1 MKRRLFSLLLAVCML
16 LMILPA
22 TSLAEEI
29 PSAPA
34 EAGAATPVQD
44 GDATPSASPA
54 QSSAAEEGQKPQEE
68 VRIEPVQPDDAYLTV
83 VFQDK
88 DGGEIATV
96 VVKNGESVSAPA
108 APEVPGSKFVGWY
121 AGDNKVDFPFP
132 VAITADVEMTVQARY
147 DGALYVFFHSHD
159 GSIVETRSGKTGDV
173 ISVSGV
179 SYPLAEDQSI
189 TGWCTDTALTKLVD
203 SVTLENSNIDLYAK
217 VEGGY
222 WITFESNGGS
232 YVEPM
237 FFAAN
242 TVAQPPAAPVRH
254 GYAFA
259 GWYADK
265 ALDQPA
271 DFAQIKVSTKL
282 YAKWTER
289 TDVQYAVQHMIE
301 NADNDDYSLKETETK
316 RGQTGALT
324 RATAK
329 KYDGFTAQTIT
340 QETIEGNGSTMVKVY
355 YKRNVYE
362 VKFYSNSYTSGPFWN
377 KTYHPATEYTSLR
390 ITAKYGAN
398 ISSKWPTYNGSSNW
412 ATSDNGDTYQANID
426 TMPLNGA
433 KFYGPKTGNG
443 SETAYYYA
451 EVLPGETGTVYNGV
465 TYKLHHSD
473 TSPGEGYEVTKEDKY
488 PITGF
493 TYKEGTQNGR
503 PYNNAKF
510 YYTRN
515 TYNIVFVNGGS
526 TVKTVQVK
534 YQQDISDQDYT
545 PTNPPKG
552 KEDHTFD
559 GWYEDSACTCEF
571 VFEGE
576 TMPAYNI
583 TLYAGWE
590 GRTYTVTAH
599 GKSNH
604 AETVEKG
611 DTVSP
616 DLFASVIPD
625 VGEGE
630 TFMGWTE
637 QQGSTRLFNFA
648 TQITRDIHLYPVIMD
663 GKTYKLTYDANG
675 GTGTVPT
682 DSNKYAKGTYAQ
694 VVSGSGLT
702 REGMIFLGWST
713 DKTAVSPAYYPGGSV
728 KINDNTTLY
737 AVWGTPTGKAAITY
751 HSNFGNDQTR
761 KSEDKP
767 INSLITVEGYGNLYL
782 PSRTGYEFTGWNTA
796 SGGNGTAYAAG
807 ATARLTAGGNDLY
820 AQWKAGTY
828 SYTVEYYIDGVKND
842 SLTETGQAEYGAEI
856 STYPDKCPANY
867 RLDQTENLPLIIGV
881 SGNVIKVYYV
891 KNVFTLTIHYRY
903 ADGGQAVQ
911 DYVANDLVQGTAYNV
926 TSPAIPGYTVD
937 KATVSGSMPA
947 QDVIET
953 VTYTK
958 RSDLSYTVNYYW
970 NGTDTKVKESKKV
983 DGKTFQESVTESPMT
998 IEGYTPVSNDT
1009 QTIPIGVGN
1018 NVINFFY
1025 YKNVELT
1032 ANSGSFTYNGQPH
1045 TVEGYTCDTAG
1056 VNFEGITAAETQT
1069 AVGTYP
1075 VNFAEDPV
1083 GKIDATAKYIVVE
1096 ANPGA
1101 LVITADANEVV
1112 VMIRGNSDTKVY
1124 DGTEYTVTDYVV
1136 ESISNPNYTAT
1147 DFTFNGTAEAKRT
1160 RSGRTQMDLKPENF
1174 TNTNTNFAKVTFVVK
1189 DGYID
1194 ITKRPLNLVGETAT
1208 KPYTGSSISL
1218 NQFTPKNLADGDAVQ
1233 STSISYRATG
1243 TMPNEYTGVF
1253 IGEPKIFNGNDDDVT
1268 DCYEV
1273 TRIPGKLTITKAT
1286 EPVAVSIVGN
1296 TKTVTYNGSEQS
1308 VEGFTTDVGDKLIT
1322 VTLKEGRKA
1331 EAKGTLPHKYL
1342 MNLKAEDFD
1351 IKSDVYENFKVSVE
1365 YGWLQIEPTEAE
1377 VTVTIT
1383 GNRRTVTYNGSE
1395 QSVEGFTTDVG
1406 DKPITVM
1413 LKDGGKAEAKGRY
1426 VGRYMMGLT
1435 AKDFKV
1441 DSTVYKNVKV
1451 IVIDGYLDI
1460 QPVYNPSVYPDYDPT
1475 PTPSPSY
1482 VPDPYRSPKTGDD
1495 SRIALWLTLMGLS
1508 AAAIAGVIVFDKK
1521 RRRS

>member
-22 TSLAEEI
+22 TSLAEET

-34 EAGAATPVQD
+34 EAGAATPVQG

-54 QSSAAEEGQKPQEE
+54 QSPAAEEEQKPQEE
-68 VRIEPVQPDDAYLTV
+68 ARIEPVQPNDAYLTV

-108 APEVPGSKFVGWY
+108 APEVAGSKFVGWY
-121 AGDNKVDFPFP
+121 AGDNKVEFPFP
-132 VAITADVEMTVQARY
+132 VAITADAEMTVQARY

-159 GSIVETRSGKTGDV
+159 GRVVETRSGKTGDV

-179 SYPLAEDQSI
+179 SYPLAEHQSI
-189 TGWCTDTALTKLVD
+189 IGWCTDKALTNPVD

-217 VEGGY
+217 VEAGY

-237 FFAAN
+237 FFAASA
-242 TVAQPPAAPVRH
+242 TAQPPAVPVRH

-259 GWYADK
+259 GWYTDE
-265 ALDQPA
+265 ALNKPA
-271 DFAQIKVSTKL
+271 NFAQIKESTKL

-289 TDVQYAVQHMIE
+289 TDVRYTVQHMIE
-301 NADNDDYSLKETETK
+301 NADNHDYSLKETETK

-329 KYDGFTAQTIT
+329 KYDGFTAQAIT
-340 QETIEGNGSTMVKVY
+340 QETINGDGSTMVKVY
-355 YKRNVYE
+355 YKRNVYSVTFWSIKWE
-362 VKFYSNSYTSGPFWN
+362 GGLFFGEYVKDKEFTQY
-377 KTYHPATEYTSLR
+377 R

-398 ISSKWPTYNGSSNW
+398 ISAKWPGGNW
-412 ATSDNGDTYQANID
+412 ATSPGGSTYQANID
-426 TMPLNGA
+426 TMPLGGDEFFKIDQQGNAKAQYYLEDLNG
-433 KFYGPKTGNG
+433 KF
-443 SETAYYYA
+443 
-451 EVLPGETGTVYNGV
+451 VLDHTDLAPDGV
-465 TYKLHHSD
+465 R
-473 TSPGEGYEVTKEDKY
+473 VTKEDRY

-493 TYKEGTQNGR
+493 TCNTAKSAKDGD
-503 PYNNAKF
+503 PYNGAKF
-510 YYTRN
+510 YYNRN
-515 TYNIVFVNGGS
+515 SYEIVFFNGGLKD
-526 TVKTVQVK
+526 KTVNVK
-534 YQQDISDQDYT
+534 YQQDISNQDYT
-545 PTNPPKG
+545 PTTPPVG
-552 KEDHTFD
+552 KTDHTFD
-559 GWYEDSACTCEF
+559 GWYEDSDCTYEF

-576 TMPAYNI
+576 TMPAHNI
-583 TLYAGWE
+583 TLYAGWD
-590 GRTYTVTAH
+590 GRDYTVTAH
-599 GKSNH
+599 GKSDLPVI
-604 AETVEKG
+604 VEKG

-616 DLFASVIPD
+616 DQFASVIPD

-663 GKTYKLTYDANG
+663 GKTYTLTYDKNG
-675 GTGTVPT
+675 GEGTVPT

-702 REGMIFLGWST
+702 RKGMIFLGWST
-713 DKTAVSPAYYPGGSV
+713 DQNAVSPAYYPGGSV

-767 INSLITVEGYGNLYL
+767 INSLITVEGYGNLNL

-796 SGGNGTAYAAG
+796 SDGTGTAYAAG
-807 ATARLTAGGNDLY
+807 DTVRLTAGGNDLY
-820 AQWKAGTY
+820 AQWEAKTY
-828 SYTVEYYIDGVKND
+828 GYTVEYYIDGVKDD
-842 SLTETGQAEYGAEI
+842 SLTVTAQAAYNAVI
-856 STYPDKCPANY
+856 STYPNQCPTNY
-867 RLDQTENLPLIIGV
+867 RLDKTENLPLTIGV

-947 QDVIET
+947 QDVTET

-983 DGKTFQESVTESPMT
+983 DGKTFQESVTESPVT
-998 IEGYTPVSNDT
+998 IEGYTPVRNDT
-1009 QTIPIGVGN
+1009 ATITIGVEN
-1018 NVINFFY
+1018 NVINFYY
-1025 YKNVELT
+1025 YKDVKLT
-1032 ANSGSFTYNGQPH
+1032 ANSKTEPFDNTEKSVSGFTGAPEDADFTAI
-1045 TVEGYTCDTAG
+1045 TVGAKGTSAGEYPAEFPEGT
-1056 VNFEGITAAETQT
+1056 
-1069 AVGTYP
+1069 VGT
-1075 VNFAEDPV
+1075 V
-1083 GKIDATAKYIVVE
+1083 DATKKYIVVE

-1101 LVITADANEVV
+1101 LVITAHAGEVV
-1112 VMIRGNSDTKVY
+1112 LMIRGKSDRKVY
-1124 DGTEYTVTDYVV
+1124 DGTEYTVNGYDV
-1136 ESISNPNYTAT
+1136 EISNPRYTKN
-1147 DFTFNGTAEAKRT
+1147 DFTFRGTVEVKRT
-1160 RSGRTQMDLKPENF
+1160 RFGKTEMGLKPENF
-1174 TNTNTNFAKVTFVVK
+1174 TNTNTNFAKVTFVVV
-1189 DGYID
+1189 DGYIE
-1194 ITKRPLNLVGETAT
+1194 ITKRPLDLVGETDT
-1208 KPYTGSSISL
+1208 KPYTGNPIIL
-1218 NQFTPKNLADGDAVQ
+1218 NQFTSENLANGDAVR
-1233 STSISYRATG
+1233 SISYQAIG
-1243 TMPNEYTGVF
+1243 TMPNEYPGAFTGTP
-1253 IGEPKIFNGNDDDVT
+1253 EIFNGNDDVT

-1273 TRIPGKLTITKAT
+1273 TLTPGKLTITKAT
-1286 EPVAVSIVGN
+1286 ETVAVRIVGN

-1308 VEGFTTDVGDKLIT
+1308 VEGFTTDVGNKPIT

-1331 EAKGTLPHKYL
+1331 EAKGILPNKYL

-1351 IKSDVYENFKVSVE
+1351 
-1365 YGWLQIEPTEAE
+1365 
-1377 VTVTIT
+1377 
-1383 GNRRTVTYNGSE
+1383 
-1395 QSVEGFTTDVG
+1395 
-1406 DKPITVM
+1406 M
-1413 LKDGGKAEAKGRY
+1413 
-1426 VGRYMMGLT
+1426 
-1435 AKDFKV
+1435 
-1441 DSTVYKNVKV
+1441 
-1451 IVIDGYLDI
+1451 
-1460 QPVYNPSVYPDYDPT
+1460 
-1475 PTPSPSY
+1475 
-1482 VPDPYRSPKTGDD
+1482 
-1495 SRIALWLTLMGLS
+1495 
-1508 AAAIAGVIVFDKK
+1508 
-1521 RRRS
+1521 

>member
-34 EAGAATPVQD
+34 EAGATTPVQD

-54 QSSAAEEGQKPQEE
+54 QSPAAEEGQKPQEI

-88 DGGEIATV
+88 DGGEITTV

-108 APEVPGSKFVGWY
+108 APEVAGSKFVGWY
-121 AGDNKVDFPFP
+121 EDDRKVEFPFFA
-132 VAITADVEMTVQARY
+132 VDITNDAEMIVQARY

-179 SYPLAEDQSI
+179 SYPLAGDQSI
-189 TGWCTDTALTKLVD
+189 TGWCTDKALKNPVN
-203 SVTLENSNIDLYAK
+203 SVTLETSNIDLYAK

-237 FFAAN
+237 FFAVN
-242 TVAQPPAAPVRH
+242 TDAQPPAAPVKH

-259 GWYADK
+259 GWYTDEGLA
-265 ALDQPA
+265 QPA
-271 DFAQIKVSTKL
+271 NFEQIKASTKL

-289 TDVQYAVQHMIE
+289 TDVQYTVQHMIE
-301 NADNDDYSLKETETK
+301 NADNDGYSLKETETK

-329 KYDGFTAQTIT
+329 MYDGFTAQAIT
-340 QETIEGNGSTMVKVY
+340 QETINGDGSTMVKVY
-355 YKRNVYE
+355 YKRNVYSVTFWSIKDVGFIFSKY
-362 VKFYSNSYTSGPFWN
+362 VKDKEF
-377 KTYHPATEYTSLR
+377 TEYR
-390 ITAKYGAN
+390 ITAKHGAN
-398 ISSKWPTYNGSSNW
+398 ISDKWPGGNW
-412 ATSDNGDTYQANID
+412 TTSPGGDTYQSNID
-426 TMPLNGA
+426 TMPLGGDEFFKTNQQGNA
-433 KFYGPKTGNG
+433 K
-443 SETAYYYA
+443 AYYYL
-451 EVLPGETGTVYNGV
+451 EDLKGSFVLDHTDLGPDNTSV
-465 TYKLHHSD
+465 TN
-473 TSPGEGYEVTKEDKY
+473 EDRY

-493 TYKEGTQNGR
+493 TCNTAKSAKNGDR
-503 PYNNAKF
+503 YNGAKF
-510 YYTRN
+510 YYNRN
-515 TYNIVFVNGGS
+515 TYEIVFFNGGQKD
-526 TVKTVQVK
+526 KTVNVK
-534 YQQDISDQDYT
+534 YQQDISGQGYT
-545 PTNPPKG
+545 PTTPPVG
-552 KEDHTFD
+552 KTDHTFS
-559 GWYEDSACTCEF
+559 GWYEDEECSLQF
-571 VFEGE
+571 VFAGE
-576 TMPAYNI
+576 TMPAHNI
-583 TLYAGWE
+583 TLYAGWD
-590 GRTYTVTAH
+590 GRDYTVTAH
-599 GKSNH
+599 GKSVH
-604 AETVEKG
+604 SETVEKG

-616 DLFASVIPD
+616 DQFASVIPD

-682 DSNKYAKGTYAQ
+682 DSNNYAKGTYAQ
-694 VVSGSGLT
+694 VVSGRGLT
-702 REGMIFLGWST
+702 RKGMIFLGWST
-713 DKTAVSPAYYPGGSV
+713 KQTADSPAYYPGGSV

-796 SGGNGTAYAAG
+796 SDGTGTAYAAG

-820 AQWKAGTY
+820 AQWKARTY
-828 SYTVEYYIDGVKND
+828 SYTVEYYIDGVKQD
-842 SLTETGQAEYGAEI
+842 SLTVTDQAAYHAVI
-856 STYPDKCPANY
+856 PTYPDKCPEGY
-867 RLDQTENLPLIIGV
+867 KLEKTENFPLTIGV

-891 KNVFTLTIHYRY
+891 KNVFTLTIQYRY
-903 ADGGQAVQ
+903 AEGG
-911 DYVANDLVQGTAYNV
+911 VAAPDHVKNDLVQGAAYNV
-926 TSPAIPGYTVD
+926 TSPVISGYTVD
-937 KATVSGSMPA
+937 KAIVSGSMPA
-947 QDVIET
+947 RDVIET

-970 NGTDTKVKESKKV
+970 NGTMVQASKKV
-983 DGKTFQESVTESPMT
+983 DGKTFQESVTESPVM
-998 IEGYTPVSNDT
+998 IKGYTPVSGASK
-1009 QTIPIGVGN
+1009 TITIGVEN
-1018 NVINFFY
+1018 NVIDFY
-1025 YKNVELT
+1025 YYKDVKLT
-1032 ANSGSFTYNGQPH
+1032 ANSKTETFDNTEKSVSGFIGAPKDADFTAI
-1045 TVEGYTCDTAG
+1045 TVGAKGTSAGEYPAKFPEGT
-1056 VNFEGITAAETQT
+1056 
-1069 AVGTYP
+1069 VGT
-1075 VNFAEDPV
+1075 V
-1083 GKIDATAKYIVVE
+1083 DATKKYIVVE
-1096 ANPGA
+1096 ANDGM

-1112 VMIRGNSDTKVY
+1112 VMIRGNSDTEVY
-1124 DGTEYTVTDYVV
+1124 DGTEYTVTGYVV

-1147 DFTFNGTAEAKRT
+1147 DFTFSGTAKAKRT
-1160 RSGRTQMDLKPENF
+1160 RFGKTEMGLKPENF
-1174 TNTNTNFAKVTFVVK
+1174 TNNNQNFANVIFVVE

-1194 ITKRPLNLVGETAT
+1194 ITKRPLDLVGETDT
-1208 KPYTGSSISL
+1208 KPYTGSPIIL
-1218 NQFTPKNLADGDAVQ
+1218 NQFTSENLVSGDAVR
-1233 STSISYRATG
+1233 SISYLAIG
-1243 TMPNEYTGVF
+1243 TMPNEYPGAFTGTP
-1253 IGEPKIFNGNDDDVT
+1253 EIFNGNDNVT

-1273 TRIPGKLTITKAT
+1273 TLTPGKLTITKAT
-1286 EPVAVSIVGN
+1286 ETVVVRIVGN

-1322 VTLKEGRKA
+1322 VTLKEGHKA
-1331 EAKGTLPHKYL
+1331 EAKGTLPNKYL

-1351 IKSDVYENFKVSVE
+1351 IKSDVYERFEVSVE
-1365 YGWLQIEPTEAE
+1365 DGWLQIEPTEAE

-1435 AKDFKV
+1435 VDDFKV
-1441 DSTVYKNVKV
+1441 DSTVYKNIRV

-1508 AAAIAGVIVFDKK
+1508 AAAITGVIVFDKK

>member
-1 MKRRLFSLLLAVCML
+1 
-16 LMILPA
+16 
-22 TSLAEEI
+22 
-29 PSAPA
+29 
-34 EAGAATPVQD
+34 
-44 GDATPSASPA
+44 
-54 QSSAAEEGQKPQEE
+54 
-68 VRIEPVQPDDAYLTV
+68 
-83 VFQDK
+83 
-88 DGGEIATV
+88 
-96 VVKNGESVSAPA
+96 
-108 APEVPGSKFVGWY
+108 
-121 AGDNKVDFPFP
+121 
-132 VAITADVEMTVQARY
+132 MTVQARY

-159 GSIVETRSGKTGDV
+159 GRIVETRSGKTGDV

-179 SYPLAEDQSI
+179 SYPLAEHQSI
-189 TGWCTDTALTKLVD
+189 IGWCTDAALTKPVN

-217 VEGGY
+217 VETGY

-237 FFAAN
+237 FFAASA
-242 TVAQPPAAPVRH
+242 TAQPPADPVRH

-259 GWYADK
+259 GWYADE
-265 ALDQPA
+265 ALTQPA
-271 DFAQIKVSTKL
+271 NFVQIKESTKL
-282 YAKWTER
+282 YAKWTEAKTKYTVIHFQEN
-289 TDVQYAVQHMIE
+289 TD
-301 NADNDDYSLKETETK
+301 DDGYSFKESETK
-316 RGQTGALT
+316 YGAT
-324 RATAK
+324 NATTAARAK
-329 KYDGFTAQTIT
+329 NYSGFTAQTIT
-340 QETIEGNGSTMVKVY
+340 QKTIKGDGSTIVEVR

-362 VKFYSNSYTSGPFWN
+362 VKFYSFSGWVTSPR
-377 KTYHPATEYTSLR
+377 EYTSLR

-398 ISSKWPTYNGSSNW
+398 ISDKWPTYNGSNSW
-412 ATSDNGDTYQANID
+412 ATSDRGDTYQANID

-433 KFYGPKTGNG
+433 KFYGPNQDSG
-443 SETAYYYA
+443 SETAHYYV
-451 EVLPGETGTVYNGV
+451 EVLPGETGTVYHGV

-473 TSPGEGYEVTKEDKY
+473 TSPGTGYFVTPNDKY

-493 TYKEGTQNGR
+493 TYKEGTQNNAS
-503 PYNNAKF
+503 YNNAKF

-515 TYNIVFVNGGS
+515 SYNIVFINNA
-526 TVKTVQVK
+526 THEKTVSKK
-534 YQQDISDQDYT
+534 YQQDISDVSYT
-545 PTNPPKG
+545 PTAPADKS
-552 KEDHTFD
+552 DYVFD
-559 GWYEDSACTCEF
+559 GWYDNEF
-571 VFEGE
+571 GDGEPYVFTGK
-576 TMPAYNI
+576 TMPAQNI
-583 TLYAGWE
+583 TVYAKWIAP
-590 GRTYTVTAH
+590 TYTVTFYDADRTTVL
-599 GKSNH
+599 GTQTVNKNDQIDSTKVP
-604 AETVEKG
+604 EVTVE
-611 DTVSP
+611 
-616 DLFASVIPD
+616 
-625 VGEGE
+625 EGE
-630 TFMGWTE
+630 QFLGWVLANGNPFHAATRINRDYKLYAKV
-637 QQGSTRLFNFA
+637 GSET
-648 TQITRDIHLYPVIMD
+648 
-663 GKTYKLTYDANG
+663 TYTLTYDANG

-682 DSNKYAKGTYAQ
+682 DTNKYAKGTYAQ

-702 REGMIFLGWST
+702 RDGMAFLGWST
-713 DKTAVSPAYYPGGSV
+713 DQNAVSPAYYPGGSV

-751 HSNFGNDQTR
+751 HSNFGSDAFR

-767 INSLITVEGYGNLYL
+767 INSLITVEGYGNL

-796 SGGNGTAYAAG
+796 SDGSGTAYAAG

-820 AQWKAGTY
+820 AQWKAKTY
-828 SYTVEYYIDGVKND
+828 DYTVEYYIDGVKND
-842 SLTETGQAEYGAEI
+842 SLTETAQAEYGAVI

-867 RLDQTENLPLIIGV
+867 ILDRAEPLPLTIGV
-881 SGNVIKVYYV
+881 NGNVIKVYYV

-903 ADGGQAVQ
+903 AEGGTAAA
-911 DYVANDLVQGTAYNV
+911 DHVASGLVQGTAYNV
-926 TSPAIPGYTVD
+926 PSPAIPGYTVD

-983 DGKTFQESVTESPMT
+983 DGKTFQESVTESPVT
-998 IEGYTPVSNDT
+998 IEGYTPVSNGT
-1009 QTIPIGVGN
+1009 ATITIGVEN
-1018 NVINFFY
+1018 NVINFYY
-1025 YKNVELT
+1025 YKDVKLT

-1056 VNFEGITAAETQT
+1056 VNFDGITAAETQT
-1069 AVGTYP
+1069 AVGDYP

-1083 GKIDATAKYIVVE
+1083 NKIDATAKYIVVE

-1101 LVITADANEVV
+1101 LVITAHADEVV
-1112 VMIRGNSDTKVY
+1112 VMIRGHHDTKIY
-1124 DGTEYTVTDYVV
+1124 DGTEYTVTGYDV
-1136 ESISNPNYTAT
+1136 ESISNTLYTEN
-1147 DFTFNGTAEAKRT
+1147 DFTFSGTAEAKRT
-1160 RSGRTQMDLKPENF
+1160 RFGKTEMGLKPEKF
-1174 TNTNTNFAKVTFVVK
+1174 TNTNTNFAKVTFVVE

-1194 ITKRPLNLVGETAT
+1194 ITKRPLNLVGETDT

-1218 NQFTPKNLADGDAVQ
+1218 DQFTSENLADGDAVQ
-1233 STSISYRATG
+1233 STSISYLATG
-1243 TMPNEYTGVF
+1243 TIPDEYP
-1253 IGEPKIFNGNDDDVT
+1253 GEFNGTPKIFNGNDDVT
-1268 DCYEV
+1268 DCYDV
-1273 TRIPGKLTITKAT
+1273 TLKPGKLTITKAT
-1286 EPVAVSIVGN
+1286 EAVVVRIVGN

-1331 EAKGTLPHKYL
+1331 EAKGTLPNKYP

-1351 IKSDVYENFKVSVE
+1351 IKSDVYGNFEVIVE
-1365 YGWLQIEPTEAE
+1365 DGWLQIDPTEAE

-1435 AKDFKV
+1435 VDDFKV

-1460 QPVYNPSVYPDYDPT
+1460 QSVYNPSVYPDYDPT

-1508 AAAIAGVIVFDKK
+1508 AVAIVGVIVFDKK

>member
-1 MKRRLFSLLLAVCML
+1 MPRL
-16 LMILPA
+16 
-22 TSLAEEI
+22 
-29 PSAPA
+29 
-34 EAGAATPVQD
+34 
-44 GDATPSASPA
+44 
-54 QSSAAEEGQKPQEE
+54 
-68 VRIEPVQPDDAYLTV
+68 IEPVQPDDAYLTV

-88 DGGEIATV
+88 DGGEITTV
-96 VVKNGESVSAPA
+96 VAKNGESVSAPA
-108 APEVPGSKFVGWY
+108 APEVAGSKFVGWY
-121 AGDNKVDFPFP
+121 AGDNKVEFPFA
-132 VAITADVEMTVQARY
+132 VAITADAEMTVQARY

-179 SYPLAEDQSI
+179 SYPLAEHQSI
-189 TGWCTDTALTKLVD
+189 TGWCTDKALTKPVN

-217 VEGGY
+217 VETGY

-242 TVAQPPAAPVRH
+242 TTAQKPSDPTRPGFAFGGWFTDAALTSVAN
-254 GYAFA
+254 
-259 GWYADK
+259 
-265 ALDQPA
+265 
-271 DFAQIKVSTKL
+271 FAQIKVSTKL

-289 TDVQYAVQHMIE
+289 TDVQYTVQHMIE
-301 NADNDDYSLKETETK
+301 NADNDGYSLKETETK

-324 RATAK
+324 RATAN

-340 QETIEGNGSTMVKVY
+340 QETIQDDGSTMVKVY
-355 YKRNVYE
+355 YKRNVYSVTFWSIKWE
-362 VKFYSNSYTSGPFWN
+362 GGFLFGEYVKDKEFTQY
-377 KTYHPATEYTSLR
+377 R

-398 ISSKWPTYNGSSNW
+398 ISKKWPGGNWTTSPGGS
-412 ATSDNGDTYQANID
+412 TYQANID
-426 TMPLNGA
+426 TMPLGGDQFFKINQQGNAKAEYYLEDLNGN
-433 KFYGPKTGNG
+433 F
-443 SETAYYYA
+443 
-451 EVLPGETGTVYNGV
+451 VLDHTDLGLDDTYV
-465 TYKLHHSD
+465 TN
-473 TSPGEGYEVTKEDKY
+473 EDRY

-493 TYKEGTQNGR
+493 TCNTAKSTKNGNS
-503 PYNNAKF
+503 YNGAKF
-510 YYTRN
+510 YYNRN
-515 TYNIVFVNGGS
+515 SYEIVFFNGGLKD
-526 TVKTVQVK
+526 KTVSVK
-534 YQQDISDQDYT
+534 YQQDISNQDYT
-545 PTNPPKG
+545 PTTPPVG
-552 KEDHTFD
+552 KTDHTFS
-559 GWYEDSACTCEF
+559 GWYVDEECTSQF
-571 VFEGE
+571 VFAGE
-576 TMPAYNI
+576 TMPAHSI
-583 TLYAGWE
+583 TLYAGWD
-590 GRTYTVTAH
+590 GRDYTVTAH
-599 GKSNH
+599 GKSDH

-663 GKTYKLTYDANG
+663 GKTYTLTYDKNG
-675 GTGTVPT
+675 GEGTVPT

-713 DKTAVSPAYYPGGSV
+713 VQNAVSPAYYPGGSV

-767 INSLITVEGYGNLYL
+767 INSLITVEGYGNLNL

-796 SGGNGTAYAAG
+796 SDGSGTAYAAG

-828 SYTVEYYIDGVKND
+828 AYTVEYYIDGVKDD
-842 SLTETGQAEYGAEI
+842 SLTVTEQAAYNTVI
-856 STYPDKCPANY
+856 STYPNQCPTSY
-867 RLDQTENLPLIIGV
+867 RLDKTENLPLTIDV

-891 KNVFTLTIHYRY
+891 KNVFTLTIQYRY
-903 ADGGQAVQ
+903 AEGGVAVP
-911 DYVANDLVQGTAYNV
+911 DHVENDLVQGTAYNV

-947 QDVIET
+947 QDVTET

-970 NGTDTKVKESKKV
+970 NGTNTKVQESKNV
-983 DGKTFQESVTESPMT
+983 DGKTFQESVTESPVT

-1009 QTIPIGVGN
+1009 ATITIGVGN
-1018 NVINFFY
+1018 NVINFYY
-1025 YKNVELT
+1025 YKDVKLT
-1032 ANSGSFTYNGQPH
+1032 ANSKTEPFDNTEKSVSGFTGAPEDADFTAITVGAKGTSAGEYPAKFPEH
-1045 TVEGYTCDTAG
+1045 TV
-1056 VNFEGITAAETQT
+1056 
-1069 AVGTYP
+1069 GT
-1075 VNFAEDPV
+1075 V
-1083 GKIDATAKYIVVE
+1083 DATAKYIVVE

-1101 LVITADANEVV
+1101 LVITAHAGEVV
-1112 VMIRGNSDTKVY
+1112 VMIRGKSDTKVY
-1124 DGTEYTVTDYVV
+1124 DGTEYIVTGYDV
-1136 ESISNPNYTAT
+1136 EISNPRYKEN
-1147 DFTFNGTAEAKRT
+1147 DFAFNGTAKAERT
-1160 RSGRTQMDLKPENF
+1160 RFGKTEMGLKPENF
-1174 TNTNTNFAKVTFVVK
+1174 TNTNTNFAKVTFVVE

-1194 ITKRPLNLVGETAT
+1194 ITKRPLNLVGETDT
-1208 KPYTGSSISL
+1208 KPYTGNPIIL
-1218 NQFTPKNLADGDAVQ
+1218 NQFTSENLVSGDAVR
-1233 STSISYRATG
+1233 SISYLAIG
-1243 TMPNEYTGVF
+1243 TMPNEYPGAFTGTP
-1253 IGEPKIFNGNDDDVT
+1253 EIFNGNDDVT
-1268 DCYEV
+1268 DCYEI
-1273 TRIPGKLTITKAT
+1273 TRTPGKLTITKAT
-1286 EPVAVSIVGN
+1286 ETVAVRIVGN

-1308 VEGFTTDVGDKLIT
+1308 VEGFTADVGNKPIT

-1331 EAKGTLPHKYL
+1331 EAKGTLPNKYP

-1351 IKSDVYENFKVSVE
+1351 IKSDVYDNFEVSVE
-1365 YGWLQIEPTEAE
+1365 DGWLQIEPTEAE

-1413 LKDGGKAEAKGRY
+1413 LLKDGGKAEAKGRY

-1460 QPVYNPSVYPDYDPT
+1460 QSVYNPSVYPDYDPT

>member
-54 QSSAAEEGQKPQEE
+54 QSPAAEEEQKPQEG

-96 VVKNGESVSAPA
+96 VAKNGESVSAPA
-108 APEVPGSKFVGWY
+108 APEVAGSKFVGWY
-121 AGDNKVDFPFP
+121 AGDNKVEFPFA
-132 VAITADVEMTVQARY
+132 VAITADAEMTVQARY

-179 SYPLAEDQSI
+179 SYPLAEHQSI
-189 TGWCTDTALTKLVD
+189 TGWCTDKALTKPVN
-203 SVTLENSNIDLYAK
+203 SVTLEKSNIDLYAK
-217 VEGGY
+217 VETGY

-259 GWYADK
+259 GWHTDE
-265 ALDQPA
+265 ALTQPA
-271 DFAQIKVSTKL
+271 NFAQIKVSTKL

-289 TDVQYAVQHMIE
+289 TDVQYTVQHMIE
-301 NADNDDYSLKETETK
+301 NADNDGYSLKETETK

-324 RATAK
+324 RATAN

-340 QETIEGNGSTMVKVY
+340 QETIEGDGSTMVQVY
-355 YKRNVYE
+355 YKRNVYSVTFWSIKWE
-362 VKFYSNSYTSGPFWN
+362 GGYIRGKYVKDKEFTQY
-377 KTYHPATEYTSLR
+377 R
-390 ITAKYGAN
+390 ITAKHGAN
-398 ISSKWPTYNGSSNW
+398 ISDKWPGGNWTTSPGGS
-412 ATSDNGDTYQANID
+412 TYQSNID
-426 TMPLNGA
+426 TMPLGGDEFFKTNQQGNAKAQYYLEDLNGN
-433 KFYGPKTGNG
+433 FVLDHTDLGPNG
-443 SETAYYYA
+443 TS
-451 EVLPGETGTVYNGV
+451 V
-465 TYKLHHSD
+465 TN
-473 TSPGEGYEVTKEDKY
+473 EDRY

-493 TYKEGTQNGR
+493 TCNTAKSAKNGDR
-503 PYNNAKF
+503 YNGAKF
-510 YYTRN
+510 YYNRN
-515 TYNIVFVNGGS
+515 SYEIVFFNGG
-526 TVKTVQVK
+526 VMAKTVNVK
-534 YQQDISDQDYT
+534 YQQDISNQDYT
-545 PTNPPKG
+545 PTTPPVG
-552 KEDHTFD
+552 KTDHTFS
-559 GWYEDSACTCEF
+559 GWYVDEECTSQF
-571 VFEGE
+571 VFAGE
-576 TMPAYNI
+576 TMPAHSI
-583 TLYAGWE
+583 TLYAGWD
-590 GRTYTVTAH
+590 GRDYTVTAH
-599 GKSNH
+599 GKG
-604 AETVEKG
+604 ALPVIVEKG

-616 DLFASVIPD
+616 DQFASVIPD

-663 GKTYKLTYDANG
+663 GKTYTLTYDANG

-702 REGMIFLGWST
+702 RQGMIFLGWST
-713 DKTAVSPAYYPGGSV
+713 NQTADSPAYYPGGSV

-767 INSLITVEGYGNLYL
+767 INSLITVEGYGNLNL

-796 SGGNGTAYAAG
+796 SDGTGTAYAAG

-828 SYTVEYYIDGVKND
+828 SYTVEYYIDGVKQD
-842 SLTETGQAEYGAEI
+842 SLTVTAQAEYNAVI
-856 STYPDKCPANY
+856 STYPYKCPEGY
-867 RLDQTENLPLIIGV
+867 KLEKTENFPLIIGV

-903 ADGGQAVQ
+903 ADGGTAAA
-911 DYVANDLVQGTAYNV
+911 DHVASDLVPGTAYNV
-926 TSPAIPGYTVD
+926 PSPEIPGYTMD
-937 KATVSGSMPA
+937 RPTVSGKMPA
-947 QDVIET
+947 QDVTET

-970 NGTDTKVKESKKV
+970 NGTNTKVQESKNV
-983 DGKTFQESVTESPMT
+983 DGKTFQESVTESPVT

-1009 QTIPIGVGN
+1009 ATIIIGVGN
-1018 NVINFFY
+1018 NEIDFYY

-1083 GKIDATAKYIVVE
+1083 KKIDATAKYIVVE

-1101 LVITADANEVV
+1101 LVITAHAGEVV
-1112 VMIRGNSDTKVY
+1112 VIIRGHNDMKVY

-1136 ESISNPNYTAT
+1136 ESISNPLYTKN
-1147 DFTFNGTAEAKRT
+1147 DFTFSGTAEAKRT
-1160 RSGRTQMDLKPENF
+1160 RFGKTEMGLKPENF
-1174 TNTNTNFAKVTFVVK
+1174 TNTNTNFAKVTFVVE

-1194 ITKRPLNLVGETAT
+1194 ITKRPLNLVGETDT
-1208 KPYTGSSISL
+1208 KPYTGNPIIL
-1218 NQFTPKNLADGDAVQ
+1218 NQFTSENLVSGDAVR
-1233 STSISYRATG
+1233 SISYLAIG
-1243 TMPNEYTGVF
+1243 TMPNEYPGAFTGTP
-1253 IGEPKIFNGNDDDVT
+1253 EIFNGNDNVT

-1273 TRIPGKLTITKAT
+1273 TLTPGKLTITKAT
-1286 EPVAVSIVGN
+1286 ETVVVRIVGN

-1308 VEGFTTDVGDKLIT
+1308 VEGFTTDVGNKLIT
-1322 VTLKEGRKA
+1322 VTLKDGRKA
-1331 EAKGTLPHKYL
+1331 EAKGTLPNKYL
-1342 MNLKAEDFD
+1342 MKLKAEDFD
-1351 IKSDVYENFKVSVE
+1351 IKSDVYESFEVSVE
-1365 YGWLQIEPTEAE
+1365 DGWLQIEPTEAE

-1406 DKPITVM
+1406 DKPITVT
-1413 LKDGGKAEAKGRY
+1413 LNEGRKAEAKGRY

-1460 QPVYNPSVYPDYDPT
+1460 QSVYNPSVYPDYDPT

>member
-54 QSSAAEEGQKPQEE
+54 QSPAAEEGQKPQEE

-96 VVKNGESVSAPA
+96 VAKNGESVSAPA
-108 APEVPGSKFVGWY
+108 APEVAGSKFVGWY
-121 AGDNKVDFPFP
+121 AGDNKVEFPFA
-132 VAITADVEMTVQARY
+132 VAITADAEMTVQARY

-189 TGWCTDTALTKLVD
+189 TGWCTDTALTKPVN

-217 VEGGY
+217 VETGY

-242 TVAQPPAAPVRH
+242 TVAQPPAAPVQH
-254 GYAFA
+254 GYVFA
-259 GWYADK
+259 GWHTDE
-265 ALDQPA
+265 ALTQPA
-271 DFAQIKVSTKL
+271 NFAQIKVSTKL

-289 TDVQYAVQHMIE
+289 TDVQYTVQHMIE
-301 NADNDDYSLKETETK
+301 NADNDGYSLKETETK

-324 RATAK
+324 RATAN
-329 KYDGFTAQTIT
+329 KYDGFTAQAIT
-340 QETIEGNGSTMVKVY
+340 QETIQGDGSTMVKVY
-355 YKRNVYE
+355 YKRNVYSVTFWSIKWQGGYFSGKY
-362 VKFYSNSYTSGPFWN
+362 VKDKEFTQY
-377 KTYHPATEYTSLR
+377 R

-398 ISSKWPTYNGSSNW
+398 ISKKWPGGNWTTSPGGS
-412 ATSDNGDTYQANID
+412 TYQANID
-426 TMPLNGA
+426 TMPLGGDEFFKVNQQGNAKAEYYLEDLNGN
-433 KFYGPKTGNG
+433 FVLDHTDLGPDDT
-443 SETAYYYA
+443 Y
-451 EVLPGETGTVYNGV
+451 V
-465 TYKLHHSD
+465 TN
-473 TSPGEGYEVTKEDKY
+473 EDRY

-493 TYKEGTQNGR
+493 TCDTAKSTKNGNS
-503 PYNNAKF
+503 YNGAKF
-510 YYTRN
+510 YYNRN
-515 TYNIVFVNGGS
+515 SYKIVFFNGGLKD
-526 TVKTVQVK
+526 KTVDVK
-534 YQQDISDQDYT
+534 YQQDISNQDYT
-545 PTNPPKG
+545 PTTPPVG
-552 KEDHTFD
+552 KTDHTFS
-559 GWYEDSACTCEF
+559 GWYVDEECTSRF
-571 VFEGE
+571 VFAGE

-583 TLYAGWE
+583 TLYAGWD
-590 GRTYTVTAH
+590 GRDYTVTAH
-599 GKSNH
+599 GKSDH

-611 DTVSP
+611 DIVSP

-663 GKTYKLTYDANG
+663 GKTYTLTYDANG

-694 VVSGSGLT
+694 VASGSGLT
-702 REGMIFLGWST
+702 RQGMIFLGWST
-713 DKTAVSPAYYPGGSV
+713 DQNAVSPAYYPGGSV

-796 SGGNGTAYAAG
+796 SDGSGTAYAAG

-856 STYPDKCPANY
+856 STYPNKCPANY
-867 RLDQTENLPLIIGV
+867 RLDQTENLPLTIGV

-891 KNVFTLTIHYRY
+891 KNVFTLTIQYLY
-903 ADGGQAVQ
+903 AGGGKAAEDHVESLMQ
-911 DYVANDLVQGTAYNV
+911 DTAYSV
-926 TSPAIPGYTVD
+926 TSPEISGYTVD

-947 QDVIET
+947 KDVTET

-958 RSDLSYTVNYYW
+958 RNDLSYTVNYYW

-983 DGKTFQESVTESPMT
+983 DGKTFQESVTESPET
-998 IEGYTPVSNDT
+998 IEGYTPVRNDT
-1009 QTIPIGVGN
+1009 ATITIGVKD
-1018 NVINFFY
+1018 NVINFYY
-1025 YKNVELT
+1025 YKNVKLT

-1069 AVGTYP
+1069 AVGNYP
-1075 VNFAEDPV
+1075 VNFAGNPV

-1101 LVITADANEVV
+1101 LVITAHAGEVV
-1112 VMIRGNSDTKVY
+1112 VMIRGKSDTKVY
-1124 DGTEYTVTDYVV
+1124 DGKEYTVTGYDV

-1147 DFTFNGTAEAKRT
+1147 DFTFNGTAKAERT
-1160 RSGRTQMDLKPENF
+1160 RFGKTEMGLKPENF
-1174 TNTNTNFAKVTFVVK
+1174 TNNNQNFANVIFVVE

-1194 ITKRPLNLVGETAT
+1194 ITKRPLNLVGETDT
-1208 KPYTGSSISL
+1208 KPYTGNPIIL
-1218 NQFTPKNLADGDAVQ
+1218 NQFTAAGLANGDTIDPSSV
-1233 STSISYRATG
+1233 SYRATG
-1243 TMPNEYTGVF
+1243 TMPNEYSGVF
-1253 IGEPKIFNGNDDDVT
+1253 KGTPKVLNGETDVT
-1268 DCYEV
+1268 DCYEIIQ
-1273 TRIPGKLTITKAT
+1273 TPGKLTITKAT
-1286 EPVAVSIVGN
+1286 ETVVVRIVGN

-1308 VEGFTTDVGDKLIT
+1308 VEGFTADVGNKLIT

-1331 EAKGTLPHKYL
+1331 EAKGILPNKYL

-1351 IKSDVYENFKVSVE
+1351 IKSDVYENFEVSVE
-1365 YGWLQIEPTEAE
+1365 DGWLQIEPTEAE

-1395 QSVEGFTTDVG
+1395 QSAEGFTTDVG

>member
-54 QSSAAEEGQKPQEE
+54 QSSAAEEEQKPQEG

-88 DGGEIATV
+88 DGGEITTV

-108 APEVPGSKFVGWY
+108 APEVAGSKFVGWY
-121 AGDNKVDFPFP
+121 EDDRKVEFPFFA
-132 VAITADVEMTVQARY
+132 VDITNDAEMTVQARY
-147 DGALYVFFHSHD
+147 DGALYVFFHRDD

-179 SYPLAEDQSI
+179 SYPLAENQSI
-189 TGWCTDTALTKLVD
+189 TGWCIDAELTNPVN
-203 SVTLENSNIDLYAK
+203 SVTLGNSNIDLYAK
-217 VEGGY
+217 VETGY

-237 FFAAN
+237 FFAASA
-242 TVAQPPAAPVRH
+242 TAQPPAVPVRH

-259 GWYADK
+259 GWHTDE
-265 ALDQPA
+265 ALNEPA
-271 DFAQIKVSTKL
+271 NFAQIKKSTKL
-282 YAKWTER
+282 YAKWTAHA
-289 TDVQYAVQHMIE
+289 DVRYTVQHMIE
-301 NADNDDYSLKETETK
+301 NADNDKYSLKETETQ

-329 KYDGFTAQTIT
+329 NYDGFTAQAIT
-340 QETIEGNGSTMVKVY
+340 QETINGDGSTMVKVY
-355 YKRNVYE
+355 YKRKVYSVTFWSIKWE
-362 VKFYSNSYTSGPFWN
+362 WDWGWNAVKDKEFTQY
-377 KTYHPATEYTSLR
+377 R
-390 ITAKYGAN
+390 ITAKHGAN
-398 ISSKWPTYNGSSNW
+398 ISDKWPGGNW
-412 ATSDNGDTYQANID
+412 ATSPGGSTYQANID
-426 TMPLNGA
+426 TMPLGGDEFFKIDEEGNAKAQYYLEDLNGN
-433 KFYGPKTGNG
+433 FVLDHTDLGPNG
-443 SETAYYYA
+443 TS
-451 EVLPGETGTVYNGV
+451 V
-465 TYKLHHSD
+465 TN
-473 TSPGEGYEVTKEDKY
+473 EDRY

-493 TYKEGTQNGR
+493 TCNTAKSAKNGDR
-503 PYNNAKF
+503 YNGAKF
-510 YYTRN
+510 YYNRN
-515 TYNIVFVNGGS
+515 SYKIVFFNGGLKD
-526 TVKTVQVK
+526 KTVNVK
-534 YQQDISDQDYT
+534 YQQDISNQDYT
-545 PTNPPKG
+545 PTTPPVG
-552 KEDHTFD
+552 KTDHTFS
-559 GWYEDSACTCEF
+559 GWYEDEECSLQF
-571 VFEGE
+571 VFAGE
-576 TMPAYNI
+576 TMPAHNI
-583 TLYAGWE
+583 TLYAGWD
-590 GRTYTVTAH
+590 GRDYTVTAH
-599 GKSNH
+599 GKSVH
-604 AETVEKG
+604 SETVEKG

-616 DLFASVIPD
+616 DQFASVIPD

-663 GKTYKLTYDANG
+663 GKTYTLTYDKNG
-675 GTGTVPT
+675 GEGTVPT
-682 DSNKYAKGTYAQ
+682 DTNKYAKGTYAQ

-767 INSLITVEGYGNLYL
+767 INSLITVEGYGNLNL

-796 SGGNGTAYAAG
+796 PGGNGTAYAAG

-828 SYTVEYYIDGVKND
+828 AYTVEYYIDGVKND
-842 SLTETGQAEYGAEI
+842 SLTVTAQAEYGAVI
-856 STYPDKCPANY
+856 STYPNQCPTNY
-867 RLDQTENLPLIIGV
+867 RLDQTENLPLTIGM

-903 ADGGQAVQ
+903 AEGGVAVP
-911 DYVANDLVQGTAYNV
+911 DHVENDLVQGTAYNV
-926 TSPAIPGYTVD
+926 PSPAIPGYTVD
-937 KATVSGSMPA
+937 KETVSGSMPA
-947 QDVIET
+947 QDVTET

-983 DGKTFQESVTESPMT
+983 DGKTFQESVTESPVT
-998 IEGYTPVSNDT
+998 IEGYTPVRNDT
-1009 QTIPIGVGN
+1009 ATITIGVEN
-1018 NVINFFY
+1018 NVINFYY
-1025 YKNVELT
+1025 YKDVKLT
-1032 ANSGSFTYNGQPH
+1032 ANSKTEPFDNTEKSVSGFTGAPEDADFTAITVGAKGTSAGEYPAKFPEH
-1045 TVEGYTCDTAG
+1045 TV
-1056 VNFEGITAAETQT
+1056 
-1069 AVGTYP
+1069 GT
-1075 VNFAEDPV
+1075 V
-1083 GKIDATAKYIVVE
+1083 DATAKYIVAE
-1096 ANPGA
+1096 ANDGM

-1112 VMIRGNSDTKVY
+1112 VMIRGKSDTKVY
-1124 DGTEYTVTDYVV
+1124 DGTEYIVKDYDV
-1136 ESISNPNYTAT
+1136 ESSNPNYTAT
-1147 DFTFNGTAEAKRT
+1147 DFTFSGTAEAKRT
-1160 RSGRTQMDLKPENF
+1160 RFGKTEMGLKPENF
-1174 TNTNTNFAKVTFVVK
+1174 TNTNTNFTKVTFKVE

-1218 NQFTPKNLADGDAVQ
+1218 NQFTPENLANGDAVAVQ
-1233 STSISYRATG
+1233 SISYLATG
-1243 TMPNEYTGVF
+1243 TMPKEYPGVF
-1253 IGEPKIFNGNDDDVT
+1253 TGTPKIFNGNDNVT

-1273 TRIPGKLTITKAT
+1273 TLTPGKLTITKAT
-1286 EPVAVSIVGN
+1286 EPVAVRIVGN

-1331 EAKGTLPHKYL
+1331 EAKGTLPNKYP

-1351 IKSDVYENFKVSVE
+1351 IKSDVYENFEVSVE
-1365 YGWLQIEPTEAE
+1365 DGWLQIEPTEAE

-1406 DKPITVM
+1406 DKPITVT
-1413 LKDGGKAEAKGRY
+1413 LNEGRKAEAKGRY

-1435 AKDFKV
+1435 ANDFKV

-1460 QPVYNPSVYPDYDPT
+1460 QSVYNPSVYPDYDPT

-1521 RRRS
+1521 HRRS

>member
-96 VVKNGESVSAPA
+96 VAKNGESVSAPA
-108 APEVPGSKFVGWY
+108 APEVAGSKFVGWY
-121 AGDNKVDFPFP
+121 AGDNKVEFPFA
-132 VAITADVEMTVQARY
+132 VAITADAEMTVQARY

-179 SYPLAEDQSI
+179 SYPLAEHQSI
-189 TGWCTDTALTKLVD
+189 TGWCTDKALTKPVN
-203 SVTLENSNIDLYAK
+203 SVTLEDSNIDLYAK
-217 VEGGY
+217 VETGY

-259 GWYADK
+259 GWHTDE
-265 ALDQPA
+265 ALTQPA
-271 DFAQIKVSTKL
+271 NFAQIKVSTKL

-289 TDVQYAVQHMIE
+289 TDVQYTVQHMIE
-301 NADNDDYSLKETETK
+301 NADNDDYSLMETETK

-329 KYDGFTAQTIT
+329 MYDGFTAQAIT
-340 QETIEGNGSTMVKVY
+340 QETINGDGSTMVKVY
-355 YKRNVYE
+355 YKRNVYSVTFWSIKDVGFIFSKY
-362 VKFYSNSYTSGPFWN
+362 VKDKEF
-377 KTYHPATEYTSLR
+377 TEYR
-390 ITAKYGAN
+390 ITAKHGAN
-398 ISSKWPTYNGSSNW
+398 ISDKWPGGNW
-412 ATSDNGDTYQANID
+412 TTSPGGDTYQSNID
-426 TMPLNGA
+426 TMPLGGDEFFKTNQQGNA
-433 KFYGPKTGNG
+433 K
-443 SETAYYYA
+443 AYYYL
-451 EVLPGETGTVYNGV
+451 EDLKGSFVLDHTDLGPDNTSV
-465 TYKLHHSD
+465 TN
-473 TSPGEGYEVTKEDKY
+473 EDRY

-493 TYKEGTQNGR
+493 TCNTAKSAKNGDR
-503 PYNNAKF
+503 YNGAKF
-510 YYTRN
+510 YYNRN
-515 TYNIVFVNGGS
+515 TYNIVFVSGGS

-571 VFEGE
+571 VFKDE

-599 GKSNH
+599 GESNNH
-604 AETVEKG
+604 AVTVEKG

-663 GKTYKLTYDANG
+663 GKTYTLTYDANG

-713 DKTAVSPAYYPGGSV
+713 DQNAVSPAYYPGGSV

-751 HSNFGNDQTR
+751 HSNFGSDQTR

-782 PSRTGYEFTGWNTA
+782 PSRTGYEFIGWNTA
-796 SGGNGTAYAAG
+796 SDGTGTAYAAG

-828 SYTVEYYIDGVKND
+828 SYTVEYYIDGKKDD
-842 SLTETGQAEYGAEI
+842 SLTVTEQAEYGAVI
-856 STYPDKCPANY
+856 STYPNKCPANY
-867 RLDQTENLPLIIGV
+867 RLDQTENLPLTIGV

-891 KNVFTLTIHYRY
+891 KNVFTLTIQYRY
-903 ADGGQAVQ
+903 AEGGQAAEDHVASHEQ
-911 DYVANDLVQGTAYNV
+911 DTAYSV

-983 DGKTFQESVTESPMT
+983 DGKTFQESVTESPVT
-998 IEGYTPVSNDT
+998 IEGYTPVRNDT
-1009 QTIPIGVGN
+1009 ATITIGVEN
-1018 NVINFFY
+1018 NVINFYY
-1025 YKNVELT
+1025 YKDVKLT
-1032 ANSGSFTYNGQPH
+1032 ANSKTEPFDNTEKSVSGFTGAPEDADFTAI
-1045 TVEGYTCDTAG
+1045 TVGAKGTSAG
-1056 VNFEGITAAETQT
+1056 EYPAKFPENT
-1069 AVGTYP
+1069 VGT
-1075 VNFAEDPV
+1075 VDTT
-1083 GKIDATAKYIVVE
+1083 KKYIVVE

-1101 LVITADANEVV
+1101 LVITAHAGEVV

-1124 DGTEYTVTDYVV
+1124 DGTEYTVTGYVV

-1147 DFTFNGTAEAKRT
+1147 DFTFSGTAEAKRT
-1160 RSGRTQMDLKPENF
+1160 RFGKTEMGLKPEKF
-1174 TNTNTNFAKVTFVVK
+1174 TNTNTNFAKVTFVVE

-1194 ITKRPLNLVGETAT
+1194 ITKRPLNLVGETDT
-1208 KPYTGSSISL
+1208 KPYTGNPIIL
-1218 NQFTPKNLADGDAVQ
+1218 NQFTSENLVSGDAVR
-1233 STSISYRATG
+1233 SISYLAIG
-1243 TMPNEYTGVF
+1243 TMPNEYPGAFTGTP
-1253 IGEPKIFNGNDDDVT
+1253 EIFNGNDNVT

-1273 TRIPGKLTITKAT
+1273 TLTPGKLTITKAT
-1286 EPVAVSIVGN
+1286 EAVVVRIVGN

-1308 VEGFTTDVGDKLIT
+1308 VEGFTADVGNKPIT
-1322 VTLKEGRKA
+1322 VTLKDGRKA
-1331 EAKGTLPHKYL
+1331 EAKGTLPNKYP

-1351 IKSDVYENFKVSVE
+1351 IKSDVYESIKVSVE
-1365 YGWLQIEPTEAE
+1365 DGWLQIEPTEAE

-1406 DKPITVM
+1406 DKPITVT
-1413 LKDGGKAEAKGRY
+1413 LNEGRKAEAKGRY

-1435 AKDFKV
+1435 VDDFKV
-1441 DSTVYKNVKV
+1441 DSTVYKNIRV

-1460 QPVYNPSVYPDYDPT
+1460 QSVYNPSVYPDYDPT

-1521 RRRS
+1521 HRRS

>member
-54 QSSAAEEGQKPQEE
+54 QSPAAEEEQKPQEG
-68 VRIEPVQPDDAYLTV
+68 VRFNDAYLTV

-88 DGGEIATV
+88 DGGEITTV
-96 VVKNGESVSAPA
+96 VAKNGESVSAPA
-108 APEVPGSKFVGWY
+108 APEVAGSKFVGWY
-121 AGDNKVDFPFP
+121 AGDNKVEFPFA
-132 VAITADVEMTVQARY
+132 VAITADAEMTVQARY
-147 DGALYVFFHSHD
+147 DGALYVFFHSTD

-179 SYPLAEDQSI
+179 SYPLAGDQSI
-189 TGWCTDTALTKLVD
+189 TGWCTDTALTKPVN

-217 VEGGY
+217 VETGY

-242 TVAQPPAAPVRH
+242 TTAQKPSDPTRPGFAFGGWFTDAALTSVAN
-254 GYAFA
+254 
-259 GWYADK
+259 
-265 ALDQPA
+265 
-271 DFAQIKVSTKL
+271 FAQIKVSTKL

-289 TDVQYAVQHMIE
+289 TDVQYTVQHMIE
-301 NADNDDYSLKETETK
+301 NADNDGYSLKETETK

-324 RATAK
+324 RATAN
-329 KYDGFTAQTIT
+329 KYDGFTAQAIT
-340 QETIEGNGSTMVKVY
+340 QETIQGDGSTMVKVY
-355 YKRNVYE
+355 YKRNVYSVTFWSIQWE
-362 VKFYSNSYTSGPFWN
+362 GGYVFGKYVKGKEF
-377 KTYHPATEYTSLR
+377 TEYR
-390 ITAKYGAN
+390 ITAKHGAN
-398 ISSKWPTYNGSSNW
+398 ISDKWPGGNWTTSPGGS
-412 ATSDNGDTYQANID
+412 TYQSNIY
-426 TMPLNGA
+426 TMPLGGDEFFKTNQQGNAKAQYYLEDLNGN
-433 KFYGPKTGNG
+433 FVLDHTDLGTNG
-443 SETAYYYA
+443 TS
-451 EVLPGETGTVYNGV
+451 V
-465 TYKLHHSD
+465 TN
-473 TSPGEGYEVTKEDKY
+473 EDRY

-493 TYKEGTQNGR
+493 TCNTAKSAKNGDR
-503 PYNNAKF
+503 YDGAKF
-510 YYTRN
+510 YYNRN
-515 TYNIVFVNGGS
+515 IYEIVFFNGGQKD
-526 TVKTVQVK
+526 KTVDVK
-534 YQQDISDQDYT
+534 YQQDISNQDYT
-545 PTNPPKG
+545 PTTPPVG
-552 KEDHTFD
+552 KTDHTFS
-559 GWYEDSACTCEF
+559 GWYVDEECTSQF
-571 VFEGE
+571 VFAGE
-576 TMPAYNI
+576 TMPAHSI
-583 TLYAGWE
+583 TLYAGWD
-590 GRTYTVTAH
+590 GRDYTVTAH
-599 GKSNH
+599 GKSNLPV
-604 AETVEKG
+604 TVEKG

-648 TQITRDIHLYPVIMD
+648 THITRDIHLYPVIMD
-663 GKTYKLTYDANG
+663 GKTYTLTYDANG
-675 GTGTVPT
+675 GMGTVPT

-702 REGMIFLGWST
+702 RKGMIFLGWSK
-713 DKTAVSPAYYPGGSV
+713 DRTAVSPAYYPGGSV
-728 KINDNTTLY
+728 KIDGNTTLY

-767 INSLITVEGYGNLYL
+767 INSLITVEGYGNLNL

-796 SGGNGTAYAAG
+796 SDGTGTAYAAG
-807 ATARLTAGGNDLY
+807 ATARLTAGGNNLY

-828 SYTVEYYIDGVKND
+828 SYTVEYYIDGKKDD
-842 SLTETGQAEYGAEI
+842 SLTVTAQAAYNAVI
-856 STYPDKCPANY
+856 STYPNQCPTNY
-867 RLDQTENLPLIIGV
+867 RLDKTENLPLTIGV

-903 ADGGQAVQ
+903 ADGSTAAADHVES
-911 DYVANDLVQGTAYNV
+911 LMQGTEYSV
-926 TSPAIPGYTVD
+926 TSREIPGYTVN
-937 KATVSGSMPA
+937 KATVSGEMPA
-947 QDVIET
+947 KDVTVT

-958 RSDLSYTVNYYW
+958 RRDLSYTVNYYW

-983 DGKTFQESVTESPMT
+983 DGKTFQESVTESPVT

-1009 QTIPIGVGN
+1009 ATITIGVEN
-1018 NVINFFY
+1018 NVINFYY
-1025 YKNVELT
+1025 YKDVKLT
-1032 ANSGSFTYNGQPH
+1032 ANSKTEPFDNTEKSVSGFTGAPEDADFTAITVGAKGTSAGEYPAKFPEH
-1045 TVEGYTCDTAG
+1045 TV
-1056 VNFEGITAAETQT
+1056 
-1069 AVGTYP
+1069 GT
-1075 VNFAEDPV
+1075 V
-1083 GKIDATAKYIVVE
+1083 DATAKYIVVE

-1101 LVITADANEVV
+1101 LVITAHAGEVV
-1112 VMIRGNSDTKVY
+1112 VMIRGNSDMKVY
-1124 DGTEYTVTDYVV
+1124 DGTEYTVTNYVV
-1136 ESISNPNYTAT
+1136 ESISNPNYIAT
-1147 DFTFNGTAEAKRT
+1147 DFTFSGTAEAKRT
-1160 RSGRTQMDLKPENF
+1160 RFGKTEMGLKPENF
-1174 TNTNTNFAKVTFVVK
+1174 TNNNQNFANVTFVVE

-1194 ITKRPLNLVGETAT
+1194 ITKRPLDLVGETAT

-1218 NQFTPKNLADGDAVQ
+1218 NQFTPENLADGDAVQ
-1233 STSISYRATG
+1233 SISYLATG
-1243 TMPNEYTGVF
+1243 TMPNEYTGAF
-1253 IGEPKIFNGNDDDVT
+1253 TGKPEIFNGNDNVT

-1273 TRIPGKLTITKAT
+1273 TLTPGKLTITKAT
-1286 EPVAVSIVGN
+1286 ETVAVRIVGN

-1322 VTLKEGRKA
+1322 VTLNEGRKA
-1331 EAKGTLPHKYL
+1331 EAKGTLPNKYL

-1351 IKSDVYENFKVSVE
+1351 IKSDVYENFKVIVE
-1365 YGWLQIEPTEAE
+1365 DGWLQIEPTEAE

-1460 QPVYNPSVYPDYDPT
+1460 QSVYNPSVYPDYDPT

>member
-54 QSSAAEEGQKPQEE
+54 QSPAAEEERKPQEG
-68 VRIEPVQPDDAYLTV
+68 VRIEPVPSDDAYLTV

-88 DGGEIATV
+88 DGGEITTV
-96 VVKNGESVSAPA
+96 VAKNGESVSAPA
-108 APEVPGSKFVGWY
+108 APEVAGSKFVGWY
-121 AGDNKVDFPFP
+121 AGDNKVEFPFA
-132 VAITADVEMTVQARY
+132 VAITADAEMTVQARY

-179 SYPLAEDQSI
+179 SYPLAEHQSI
-189 TGWCTDTALTKLVD
+189 TGWCTDKALTNPVD

-217 VEGGY
+217 VETGY

-242 TVAQPPAAPVRH
+242 TTAQKPSDPTRPGFAFGGWFTDAALTSVAN
-254 GYAFA
+254 
-259 GWYADK
+259 
-265 ALDQPA
+265 
-271 DFAQIKVSTKL
+271 FAQIKVSTKL

-289 TDVQYAVQHMIE
+289 TDVQYTVQHMIE
-301 NADNDDYSLKETETK
+301 NADNDGYSLKETETK

-324 RATAK
+324 RATAN

-340 QETIEGNGSTMVKVY
+340 QETIQGDGSTMVKVY
-355 YKRNVYE
+355 YKRNVYSVTFWSIQWE
-362 VKFYSNSYTSGPFWN
+362 GGYVFGKYVKGKEF
-377 KTYHPATEYTSLR
+377 TEYR
-390 ITAKYGAN
+390 ITAKHGAN
-398 ISSKWPTYNGSSNW
+398 ISDKWPGGNW
-412 ATSDNGDTYQANID
+412 ATSPGGSTYQSNID
-426 TMPLNGA
+426 TMPLGGDEFFKTNQQGNAKAQYYLEDLNGN
-433 KFYGPKTGNG
+433 FVLDHTDLGPNG
-443 SETAYYYA
+443 TS
-451 EVLPGETGTVYNGV
+451 V
-465 TYKLHHSD
+465 TN
-473 TSPGEGYEVTKEDKY
+473 EDRY

-493 TYKEGTQNGR
+493 TCNTAKSAKNGDR
-503 PYNNAKF
+503 YDGAKF
-510 YYTRN
+510 YYNRN
-515 TYNIVFVNGGS
+515 SYKIVFFNGG
-526 TVKTVQVK
+526 VMAKTVNVK
-534 YQQDISDQDYT
+534 YQQDISNQDYT
-545 PTNPPKG
+545 PTTPPVG
-552 KEDHTFD
+552 KTDHTFS
-559 GWYEDSACTCEF
+559 GWYVDEECTSQF
-571 VFEGE
+571 VFAGE
-576 TMPAYNI
+576 TMPAHSI
-583 TLYAGWE
+583 TLYAGWD
-590 GRTYTVTAH
+590 GRDYTVTAH
-599 GKSNH
+599 GKSDH

-663 GKTYKLTYDANG
+663 GKTYTLTYDKNG
-675 GTGTVPT
+675 GEGTVPT
-682 DSNKYAKGTYAQ
+682 DTNKYAKGTYAQ
-694 VVSGSGLT
+694 VMSGSGLT
-702 REGMIFLGWST
+702 RKGMTFLGWST
-713 DKTAVSPAYYPGGSV
+713 DQNAVSPAYYPGGSV

-767 INSLITVEGYGNLYL
+767 INSLITVEGYGNLNL

-796 SGGNGTAYAAG
+796 SDGTGTAYAAG

-828 SYTVEYYIDGVKND
+828 GYTVEYYIDGEKDD
-842 SLTETGQAEYGAEI
+842 SLTVTEQAAYNAVI

-867 RLDQTENLPLIIGV
+867 RLDKTEKLPLTIGV

-903 ADGGQAVQ
+903 AEGGVAVP
-911 DYVANDLVQGTAYNV
+911 DHVENDLVQGTAYNV

-937 KATVSGSMPA
+937 KETVSGSMPA
-947 QDVIET
+947 QDVTET

-983 DGKTFQESVTESPMT
+983 DGKTFQESVTESPET
-998 IEGYTPVSNDT
+998 IKGYTPVSDDT
-1009 QTIPIGVGN
+1009 QTITIGVKD
-1018 NVINFFY
+1018 NVINFYY
-1025 YKNVELT
+1025 YKDVKLT
-1032 ANSGSFTYNGQPH
+1032 ANSKTEPFDNTEKSVSGFTGAPEDADFTAITVGAKGTSAGEYPAKFPEH
-1045 TVEGYTCDTAG
+1045 TV
-1056 VNFEGITAAETQT
+1056 
-1069 AVGTYP
+1069 GT
-1075 VNFAEDPV
+1075 V
-1083 GKIDATAKYIVVE
+1083 DATAKYIVVE

-1101 LVITADANEVV
+1101 LVITAHAGEVV
-1112 VMIRGNSDTKVY
+1112 VMIRGKSDTKVY
-1124 DGTEYTVTDYVV
+1124 DGTEYIVTGYDV
-1136 ESISNPNYTAT
+1136 EISNPRYTKN
-1147 DFTFNGTAEAKRT
+1147 DFTFSGTAEAKRT
-1160 RSGRTQMDLKPENF
+1160 RFGKTEMGLKPENF
-1174 TNTNTNFAKVTFVVK
+1174 TNNNQNFANVIFVVE

-1194 ITKRPLNLVGETAT
+1194 ITKRPLNLVGETDT
-1208 KPYTGSSISL
+1208 KPYTGSPIIL
-1218 NQFTPKNLADGDAVQ
+1218 NQFTSENLVSGDAVR
-1233 STSISYRATG
+1233 SISYLAIG
-1243 TMPNEYTGVF
+1243 TMPNEYPGAFTGTP
-1253 IGEPKIFNGNDDDVT
+1253 EIFNGNDNVT

-1273 TRIPGKLTITKAT
+1273 TLTPGKLTITKAT
-1286 EPVAVSIVGN
+1286 ETVVVRIVGN

-1308 VEGFTTDVGDKLIT
+1308 VEGFTADVGNKLIT

-1331 EAKGTLPHKYL
+1331 EAKGTLPNKYP

-1351 IKSDVYENFKVSVE
+1351 IKSDVYENFEVSVE
-1365 YGWLQIEPTEAE
+1365 DGWLQIEPTEAE

-1435 AKDFKV
+1435 ANDFKV

-1460 QPVYNPSVYPDYDPT
+1460 QSVYNPSVYPDYDPT

>member
-54 QSSAAEEGQKPQEE
+54 QSPAAEEGQKPQEG

-96 VVKNGESVSAPA
+96 VAKNGESVSAPA

-121 AGDNKVDFPFP
+121 AGDNKVNFPFA
-132 VAITADVEMTVQARY
+132 VAITADAEMTVQARY

-179 SYPLAEDQSI
+179 SYPLAEHQSI
-189 TGWCTDTALTKLVD
+189 TGWCTDKALTKPVD

-217 VEGGY
+217 VETGY

-242 TVAQPPAAPVRH
+242 TTAQKPSDPTRPGFAFGGWFTDAALTSVAN
-254 GYAFA
+254 
-259 GWYADK
+259 
-265 ALDQPA
+265 
-271 DFAQIKVSTKL
+271 FAQIKVSTKL

-289 TDVQYAVQHMIE
+289 TDVQYTVQHMIE

-324 RATAK
+324 RATAN
-329 KYDGFTAQTIT
+329 KYDGFTAQAIT
-340 QETIEGNGSTMVKVY
+340 QETINGDGSTMVKVY
-355 YKRNVYE
+355 YKRNVYSVTFWSIQWE
-362 VKFYSNSYTSGPFWN
+362 GGYVFGKYVKGKEF
-377 KTYHPATEYTSLR
+377 TEYR
-390 ITAKYGAN
+390 ITAKHGAN
-398 ISSKWPTYNGSSNW
+398 ISDKWPGGNWTTSPGGS
-412 ATSDNGDTYQANID
+412 TYQSNID
-426 TMPLNGA
+426 TMPLGGDEFFKTNQQGNAKAQYYLEDLNG
-433 KFYGPKTGNG
+433 KFVLDHTDLGPNG
-443 SETAYYYA
+443 TS
-451 EVLPGETGTVYNGV
+451 V
-465 TYKLHHSD
+465 TN
-473 TSPGEGYEVTKEDKY
+473 EDRY

-493 TYKEGTQNGR
+493 TCNTAKSAKNGDR
-503 PYNNAKF
+503 YDGAKF
-510 YYTRN
+510 YYNRN
-515 TYNIVFVNGGS
+515 SYEIVFFNGGLKD
-526 TVKTVQVK
+526 KTVNVK
-534 YQQDISDQDYT
+534 YQQDISGQGYT
-545 PTNPPKG
+545 PTTLPKG
-552 KEDHTFD
+552 KEDHTFS
-559 GWYEDSACTCEF
+559 GWYEDEECSSEF
-571 VFEGE
+571 VFAGE
-576 TMPAYNI
+576 TMPAHNI

-599 GKSNH
+599 GKS
-604 AETVEKG
+604 ELSVPVEKG

-616 DLFASVIPD
+616 DQFASVIPI

-663 GKTYKLTYDANG
+663 GKTYTLTYNSNG
-675 GTGTVPT
+675 GKGTVPT

-713 DKTAVSPAYYPGGSV
+713 DQNAVSPAYYPGGSV

-751 HSNFGNDQTR
+751 HSNFGNDETR

-767 INSLITVEGYGNLYL
+767 INSLITVEGYGNLHL
-782 PSRTGYEFTGWNTA
+782 PSRTGHEFTGWNTA
-796 SGGNGTAYAAG
+796 PNGSGTAYAAG

-828 SYTVEYYIDGVKND
+828 SYTVEYYIDGVKDD
-842 SLTETGQAEYGAEI
+842 SLTETAQAEYGAVI

-867 RLDQTENLPLIIGV
+867 KLDKTEPLSLTIGV

-903 ADGGQAVQ
+903 TDGGTAAA
-911 DYVANDLVQGTAYNV
+911 DHVASGLVPGTEYSV
-926 TSPAIPGYTVD
+926 TSPVISGYTVD

-947 QDVIET
+947 QDVIVT

-983 DGKTFQESVTESPMT
+983 DGKTFQESVTESPVT

-1009 QTIPIGVGN
+1009 ATITIGVEN
-1018 NVINFFY
+1018 NVINFYY
-1025 YKNVELT
+1025 YKDVKLT
-1032 ANSGSFTYNGQPH
+1032 ANSKTETFDNAEKSVSGFTGAPEDADFTAI
-1045 TVEGYTCDTAG
+1045 TVGAKGTSAGEYPAKFPEGT
-1056 VNFEGITAAETQT
+1056 
-1069 AVGTYP
+1069 VGT
-1075 VNFAEDPV
+1075 V
-1083 GKIDATAKYIVVE
+1083 DATKKYIVVE
-1096 ANPGA
+1096 ANDGM
-1101 LVITADANEVV
+1101 LVITAHPGEVV

-1124 DGTEYTVTDYVV
+1124 DGREYTVIGYVV
-1136 ESISNPNYTAT
+1136 ESISNPNYTAS
-1147 DFTFNGTAEAKRT
+1147 DFTFSGTAEAKRT
-1160 RSGRTQMDLKPENF
+1160 RFGKTEMGLKPGNF
-1174 TNTNTNFAKVTFVVK
+1174 TNNNQNFTNVIFVVE

-1194 ITKRPLNLVGETAT
+1194 ITKRPLNLVGETDT

-1218 NQFTPKNLADGDAVQ
+1218 DQFTSENLVSGDAVR
-1233 STSISYRATG
+1233 SISYLAIG
-1243 TMPNEYTGVF
+1243 TMPNEYPGAFTGTL
-1253 IGEPKIFNGNDDDVT
+1253 EIFNGNDDVT

-1273 TRIPGKLTITKAT
+1273 TLTPGKLTITKAT
-1286 EPVAVSIVGN
+1286 ETVVVKIIGN
-1296 TKTVTYNGSEQS
+1296 TKTVTYNGNEQS
-1308 VEGFTTDVGDKLIT
+1308 VEGFTTDVGNKLIT

-1331 EAKGTLPHKYL
+1331 EAKGTLPKKYL

-1351 IKSDVYENFKVSVE
+1351 IKSDVYESFEVIVE
-1365 YGWLQIEPTEAE
+1365 DGWLQIEPTEAE

-1435 AKDFKV
+1435 VDDFKV

-1460 QPVYNPSVYPDYDPT
+1460 QSVYNPSVYPDYDPT

-1508 AAAIAGVIVFDKK
+1508 AVAIAGVIVFDKK

>member
-1 MKRRLFSLLLAVCML
+1 ML

-22 TSLAEEI
+22 TSLAEDI

-54 QSSAAEEGQKPQEE
+54 QSPAAEEGQKPQEG

-88 DGGEIATV
+88 DGGEITTV
-96 VVKNGESVSAPA
+96 VAKNGESVSAPA
-108 APEVPGSKFVGWY
+108 APEVAGSKFVGWY
-121 AGDNKVDFPFP
+121 AGDNKVEFPFA
-132 VAITADVEMTVQARY
+132 VAITADAEMTVQARY

-179 SYPLAEDQSI
+179 SYPLAEHQSI
-189 TGWCTDTALTKLVD
+189 TGWCTDKALTKPVN

-217 VEGGY
+217 VETGY

-242 TVAQPPAAPVRH
+242 TTAQKPSDPARPGFAFGGWFTDAALTSVAN
-254 GYAFA
+254 
-259 GWYADK
+259 
-265 ALDQPA
+265 
-271 DFAQIKVSTKL
+271 FAQIKVSTKL
-282 YAKWTER
+282 YANWTER
-289 TDVQYAVQHMIE
+289 TDVQYTVQLMIE
-301 NADNDDYSLKETETK
+301 NADNDGYSLKETETK

-324 RATAK
+324 RATAN

-340 QETIEGNGSTMVKVY
+340 QETIQGDGSTMVKVY
-355 YKRNVYE
+355 YKRNVYSVTFWSIKWE
-362 VKFYSNSYTSGPFWN
+362 GGLFYGKYVKDKEFTQY
-377 KTYHPATEYTSLR
+377 R

-398 ISSKWPTYNGSSNW
+398 ISKKWPGGNW
-412 ATSDNGDTYQANID
+412 ATSPGGSTYQANID
-426 TMPLNGA
+426 TMPLGGDEFFKINQQGNAKAKYYLEDLNGN
-433 KFYGPKTGNG
+433 F
-443 SETAYYYA
+443 
-451 EVLPGETGTVYNGV
+451 VLDHTDLGLDDTYV
-465 TYKLHHSD
+465 TN
-473 TSPGEGYEVTKEDKY
+473 EDRY

-493 TYKEGTQNGR
+493 TCNTAKSAKNGDR
-503 PYNNAKF
+503 YNGAKF
-510 YYTRN
+510 YYNRN
-515 TYNIVFVNGGS
+515 SYEIVFFNGGLKD
-526 TVKTVQVK
+526 KTVSVK
-534 YQQDISDQDYT
+534 YQQDISNQDYT
-545 PTNPPKG
+545 PTTPPVG
-552 KEDHTFD
+552 KTDHTFS
-559 GWYEDSACTCEF
+559 GWYVDEECTSQF
-571 VFEGE
+571 VFAGE
-576 TMPAYNI
+576 TMPAHSI
-583 TLYAGWE
+583 TLYAGWD
-590 GRTYTVTAH
+590 GRDYTVTAH
-599 GKSNH
+599 GKG
-604 AETVEKG
+604 ALPVIVEKG

-616 DLFASVIPD
+616 DQFASVIPD

-675 GTGTVPT
+675 GTGTVPEDT
-682 DSNKYAKGTYAQ
+682 NKYAKGTYAR

-702 REGMIFLGWST
+702 RKDMIFLGWSP
-713 DKTAVSPAYYPGGSV
+713 DQTAVSPAYYPGGSV

-767 INSLITVEGYGNLYL
+767 INSLITVEGYGNLNL

-796 SGGNGTAYAAG
+796 SDGTGTAYAAG

-828 SYTVEYYIDGVKND
+828 AYTVEYYIDGVKAD
-842 SLTETGQAEYGAEI
+842 SLTVTAQAEYGAVI

-867 RLDQTENLPLIIGV
+867 RLDRAEPLSLTIGV
-881 SGNVIKVYYV
+881 NENVIRVYYV

-903 ADGGQAVQ
+903 AEDGQAAADHVESF
-911 DYVANDLVQGTAYNV
+911 VQGAAYSV
-926 TSPAIPGYTVD
+926 TSPEISGYTVD
-937 KATVSGSMPA
+937 KATISGSMPA
-947 QDVIET
+947 EDVTET

-970 NGTDTKVKESKKV
+970 NGTKVQASKTV
-983 DGKTFQESVTESPMT
+983 DGKTFESSVTEAPET
-998 IEGYTPVSNDT
+998 IEGYTPVSGASK
-1009 QTIPIGVGN
+1009 TITIGVEN
-1018 NVINFFY
+1018 NVIDFYY
-1025 YKNVELT
+1025 YKNVKLA
-1032 ANSGSFTYNGQPH
+1032 ANSKTETFDNTEKSVSGFTGAPEDADFTAITVGAKGTSAGEYPAKFPEH
-1045 TVEGYTCDTAG
+1045 TV
-1056 VNFEGITAAETQT
+1056 
-1069 AVGTYP
+1069 GT
-1075 VNFAEDPV
+1075 V
-1083 GKIDATAKYIVVE
+1083 DATAKYIVVE

-1112 VMIRGNSDTKVY
+1112 VMIRGKSDTKVY
-1124 DGTEYTVTDYVV
+1124 DGTEYTVNGYDV
-1136 ESISNPNYTAT
+1136 EISNPRYKEN
-1147 DFTFNGTAEAKRT
+1147 DFTFRGTVEVKRT
-1160 RSGRTQMDLKPENF
+1160 RFGKTEMGLKPENF
-1174 TNTNTNFAKVTFVVK
+1174 TNTNTNFAKVTFVVV
-1189 DGYID
+1189 DGYIE
-1194 ITKRPLNLVGETAT
+1194 ITKRPLDLVGETDT
-1208 KPYTGSSISL
+1208 KPYTGNPIIL
-1218 NQFTPKNLADGDAVQ
+1218 NQFTSENLVSGDAVR
-1233 STSISYRATG
+1233 SISYLAIG
-1243 TMPNEYTGVF
+1243 TMPNEYPGAFTGTP
-1253 IGEPKIFNGNDDDVT
+1253 EIFNGNDDVT
-1268 DCYEV
+1268 DCYEI
-1273 TRIPGKLTITKAT
+1273 TRTPGKLTITKAT
-1286 EPVAVSIVGN
+1286 ETVAVRIVGN

-1308 VEGFTTDVGDKLIT
+1308 VEGFTADVGNKPIT

-1331 EAKGTLPHKYL
+1331 EAKGTLPNKYL

-1351 IKSDVYENFKVSVE
+1351 IKSDVYENFEVSVE
-1365 YGWLQIEPTEAE
+1365 DGWLQIEPTEAE

-1395 QSVEGFTTDVG
+1395 QSVEGFTSDVG
-1406 DKPITVM
+1406 YKPITVM

-1435 AKDFKV
+1435 VDDFKV

-1460 QPVYNPSVYPDYDPT
+1460 QSVYNPSVYPDYDPT

>member
-54 QSSAAEEGQKPQEE
+54 QSPAAEEGQKPQEE

-88 DGGEIATV
+88 DGGEITTV

-108 APEVPGSKFVGWY
+108 APEVEGSKFVGWY
-121 AGDNKVDFPFP
+121 AGDNEVDFPFA
-132 VAITADVEMTVQARY
+132 VAITADAEMTVQARY

-179 SYPLAEDQSI
+179 SYPLAEHQSI
-189 TGWCTDTALTKLVD
+189 TGWCTDKALTKPVN

-217 VEGGY
+217 VETGY

-242 TVAQPPAAPVRH
+242 TTAQKPSDPARPGFAFGGWFTDAALTSVAN
-254 GYAFA
+254 
-259 GWYADK
+259 
-265 ALDQPA
+265 
-271 DFAQIKVSTKL
+271 FAQIKVSTKL

-289 TDVQYAVQHMIE
+289 TDVQYTVQHMIE
-301 NADNDDYSLKETETK
+301 NADNDGYSLKETETK

-324 RATAK
+324 RATAN

-340 QETIEGNGSTMVKVY
+340 QETIQGDGSTMVKVY
-355 YKRNVYE
+355 YKRNVYSVTFWSIKWQGGYFSGKY
-362 VKFYSNSYTSGPFWN
+362 VKDKEFTQY
-377 KTYHPATEYTSLR
+377 R

-398 ISSKWPTYNGSSNW
+398 ISQKWPGGNWTTSPGGS
-412 ATSDNGDTYQANID
+412 TYQANID
-426 TMPLNGA
+426 TMPLGGDEFFKINQQGNAEAKYYLEDLNGN
-433 KFYGPKTGNG
+433 FVLDHTDLGPDDT
-443 SETAYYYA
+443 Y
-451 EVLPGETGTVYNGV
+451 V
-465 TYKLHHSD
+465 TN
-473 TSPGEGYEVTKEDKY
+473 EDRY

-493 TYKEGTQNGR
+493 TCDTAKSTKNGNS
-503 PYNNAKF
+503 YNGAKF
-510 YYTRN
+510 YYNRN
-515 TYNIVFVNGGS
+515 SYKIVFFNGGLMA
-526 TVKTVQVK
+526 KTVNVK

-545 PTNPPKG
+545 PTTPPVG
-552 KEDHTFD
+552 KTDHTFN
-559 GWYEDSACTCEF
+559 GWYVDEECTSQF
-571 VFEGE
+571 VFAGE

-583 TLYAGWE
+583 TLYAGWD
-590 GRTYTVTAH
+590 GRDYTVTAH
-599 GKSNH
+599 GKSDH

-663 GKTYKLTYDANG
+663 GKTYTLTYDANG

-767 INSLITVEGYGNLYL
+767 INSLITVEGYGNLNL

-796 SGGNGTAYAAG
+796 SDGSGTAYAAG

-842 SLTETGQAEYGAEI
+842 SLTVTEQAAYNTVI
-856 STYPDKCPANY
+856 STYPNQCPTNY
-867 RLDQTENLPLIIGV
+867 RLDKTENLPLTIGV

-937 KATVSGSMPA
+937 KAIVSGSMPA
-947 QDVIET
+947 QDVTET

-983 DGKTFQESVTESPMT
+983 DGKTFQERVTESPVT
-998 IEGYTPVSNDT
+998 IEGYTPVRNDT
-1009 QTIPIGVGN
+1009 ATITIGVEN
-1018 NVINFFY
+1018 NVINFYY
-1025 YKNVELT
+1025 YKDVKLT
-1032 ANSGSFTYNGQPH
+1032 ANSKTEPFDNTEKSVSGFTGAPEDADFTAITVGAKGTSAGEYPAKFPEH
-1045 TVEGYTCDTAG
+1045 TV
-1056 VNFEGITAAETQT
+1056 
-1069 AVGTYP
+1069 GT
-1075 VNFAEDPV
+1075 V
-1083 GKIDATAKYIVVE
+1083 DATAKYIVAE
-1096 ANPGA
+1096 ANDGM
-1101 LVITADANEVV
+1101 LVITANADEVV

-1124 DGTEYTVTDYVV
+1124 DGTEYIVTGYDV
-1136 ESISNPNYTAT
+1136 EISNPRYTKN
-1147 DFTFNGTAEAKRT
+1147 DFTFSGTAEAKRT
-1160 RSGRTQMDLKPENF
+1160 RFGKTEMGLKPENF
-1174 TNTNTNFAKVTFVVK
+1174 TNTNTNFAKVTFVVE

-1194 ITKRPLNLVGETAT
+1194 ITKRPLDLVGETAI
-1208 KPYTGSSISL
+1208 KPYTGSSIIL
-1218 NQFTPKNLADGDAVQ
+1218 NQFTSENLVNGDAVQ
-1233 STSISYRATG
+1233 SIWYLATG
-1243 TMPNEYTGVF
+1243 IMPNEYTGEF
-1253 IGEPKIFNGNDDDVT
+1253 TGTPKIFNGNDDVT
-1268 DCYEV
+1268 DCYKV
-1273 TRIPGKLTITKAT
+1273 TLKPGKLTITKAT
-1286 EPVAVSIVGN
+1286 ETVTVRIVGN

-1308 VEGFTTDVGDKLIT
+1308 VEGFTTDVGNKPIT

-1331 EAKGTLPHKYL
+1331 EAKGTLPHKYP

-1351 IKSDVYENFKVSVE
+1351 IKSDVYERFEVSVE
-1365 YGWLQIEPTEAE
+1365 DGWLQIEPTEAE

-1435 AKDFKV
+1435 VDDFKV
-1441 DSTVYKNVKV
+1441 DSTVYKNIRV

>member
-1 MKRRLFSLLLAVCML
+1 MTL
-16 LMILPA
+16 
-22 TSLAEEI
+22 
-29 PSAPA
+29 
-34 EAGAATPVQD
+34 
-44 GDATPSASPA
+44 
-54 QSSAAEEGQKPQEE
+54 
-68 VRIEPVQPDDAYLTV
+68 
-83 VFQDK
+83 
-88 DGGEIATV
+88 
-96 VVKNGESVSAPA
+96 
-108 APEVPGSKFVGWY
+108 Y
-121 AGDNKVDFPFP
+121 AGWV
-132 VAITADVEMTVQARY
+132 
-147 DGALYVFFHSHD
+147 
-159 GSIVETRSGKTGDV
+159 
-173 ISVSGV
+173 
-179 SYPLAEDQSI
+179 
-189 TGWCTDTALTKLVD
+189 
-203 SVTLENSNIDLYAK
+203 
-217 VEGGY
+217 
-222 WITFESNGGS
+222 
-232 YVEPM
+232 
-237 FFAAN
+237 
-242 TVAQPPAAPVRH
+242 
-254 GYAFA
+254 
-259 GWYADK
+259 
-265 ALDQPA
+265 
-271 DFAQIKVSTKL
+271 
-282 YAKWTER
+282 ER
-289 TDVQYAVQHMIE
+289 TDTKYAVHHMIE
-301 NADNDDYSLKETETK
+301 NADNEEYSLLETET
-316 RGQTGALT
+316 RQGETGTLT
-324 RATAK
+324 YAIAK
-329 KYDGFTAQTIT
+329 KYNGFTAQPIEQKTIDGDGN
-340 QETIEGNGSTMVKVY
+340 TIVSVY
-355 YKRNVYE
+355 YKRNVYT
-362 VKFYSNSYTSGPFWN
+362 VQFYSNSYITGPFWN
-377 KTYHPATEYTSLR
+377 ETYHPAVEYTALR

-398 ISSKWPTYNGSSNW
+398 ISSKWPTYNGSNSW
-412 ATSDNGDTYQANID
+412 ATSDNGDTYQSNID
-426 TMPLNGA
+426 TMPLGGA
-433 KFYGPKTGNG
+433 KFYGPKSGNG
-443 SETAYYYA
+443 QETAYYYV
-451 EVLPGETGTVYNGV
+451 EVLPGENGTVTKNGV
-465 TYKLHHSD
+465 KYKLDHSD
-473 TSPGEGYEVTKEDKY
+473 TSPGRGYTVTDEDKY

-493 TYKEGTQNGR
+493 TYKEGTRNGA
-503 PYNNAKF
+503 YYDGAKF

-515 TYNIVFVNGGS
+515 SYTIFFINEGE
-526 TVKTVQVK
+526 TEKTVSKK
-534 YQQDISDQDYT
+534 YQESISDQAGFVPT
-545 PTNPPKG
+545 PPADKT
-552 KEDHTFD
+552 DHIFN
-559 GWYEDSACTCEF
+559 GWYVDKEGTVEF
-571 VFEGE
+571 VFEGQN
-576 TMPAYNI
+576 MPAHNI
-583 TLYAGWE
+583 TVYADWGE
-590 GRTYTVTAH
+590 KTYTVTAH
-599 GKSNH
+599 GKGDH
-604 AETVEKG
+604 AEIVEKG
-611 DTVSP
+611 ETVSP

-663 GKTYKLTYDANG
+663 GKTYTLTYDANG

-682 DSNKYAKGTYAQ
+682 DTNKYAKGTYAQ

-702 REGMIFLGWST
+702 RQGMIFLGWST
-713 DKTAVSPAYYPGGSV
+713 DQNAVSPAYYPGGSV

-767 INSLITVEGYGNLYL
+767 INSLITVEGYGNLNL

-796 SGGNGTAYAAG
+796 SDGTGTAYAAG

-828 SYTVEYYIDGVKND
+828 SYTVEYYIDGKKDD
-842 SLTETGQAEYGAEI
+842 SLTVTAQAAYNAVI

-867 RLDQTENLPLIIGV
+867 KLDKTENLPLTIGV

-891 KNVFTLTIHYRY
+891 KNVFTLTIHYLY
-903 ADGGQAVQ
+903 AGGGKAAEDHVESLMQ
-911 DYVANDLVQGTAYNV
+911 DTAYSV
-926 TSPAIPGYTVD
+926 TSPEISGYTVD
-937 KATVSGSMPA
+937 KEIVSGTMPA
-947 QDVIET
+947 ENVTET

-970 NGTDTKVKESKKV
+970 NGTDTKVKESKTV
-983 DGKTFQESVTESPMT
+983 DGKTFRESVTESPVT
-998 IEGYTPVSNDT
+998 IKGYTPVSSDT
-1009 QTIPIGVGN
+1009 ATITIGVEN
-1018 NVINFFY
+1018 NVINFYY
-1025 YKNVELT
+1025 YKDVELT

-1083 GKIDATAKYIVVE
+1083 KKIDATAKYIVVE
-1096 ANPGA
+1096 ANPGE

-1112 VMIRGNSDTKVY
+1112 VIIRGHNDMKVY
-1124 DGTEYTVTDYVV
+1124 DGKEYIVTGYEV
-1136 ESISNPNYTAT
+1136 ELISNALYTEK
-1147 DFTFNGTAEAKRT
+1147 DFTFSGTAEAKRARFGKT
-1160 RSGRTQMDLKPENF
+1160 EMGLKPEKF
-1174 TNTNTNFAKVTFVVK
+1174 TNTNTNFTKVTFVVE

-1194 ITKRPLNLVGETAT
+1194 ITKRPLNLVGETDT

-1218 NQFTPKNLADGDAVQ
+1218 NQFTSENLADGDTVQ
-1233 STSISYRATG
+1233 STSISYLAFG
-1243 TMPNEYTGVF
+1243 TMPNEYPGEFTGT
-1253 IGEPKIFNGNDDDVT
+1253 PKIFNGNDNVT

-1273 TRIPGKLTITKAT
+1273 TLKPGKLTITKVT
-1286 EPVAVSIVGN
+1286 EPVAVRIVGN

-1365 YGWLQIEPTEAE
+1365 DGWLQIEPTESE

-1406 DKPITVM
+1406 DKPITVT
-1413 LKDGGKAEAKGRY
+1413 LIKDGGKAEAKGRY

-1435 AKDFKV
+1435 ANDFKV

>member
-54 QSSAAEEGQKPQEE
+54 QSPAAEEEQKPQEE

-88 DGGEIATV
+88 DGGEITTV
-96 VVKNGESVSAPA
+96 VAKNGESVSAPA
-108 APEVPGSKFVGWY
+108 APEVAGSKFVGWY
-121 AGDNKVDFPFP
+121 AGDNKVEFPFA
-132 VAITADVEMTVQARY
+132 VAITADAEMTVQARY

-179 SYPLAEDQSI
+179 SYPLAEHQSI
-189 TGWCTDTALTKLVD
+189 TGWCTDKALTKPVN
-203 SVTLENSNIDLYAK
+203 SVTLETSNIDLYAK
-217 VEGGY
+217 VETGY

-242 TVAQPPAAPVRH
+242 TTAQKPSDPARPGFAFGGWFTDAALTSVAN
-254 GYAFA
+254 
-259 GWYADK
+259 
-265 ALDQPA
+265 
-271 DFAQIKVSTKL
+271 FAQIKVSTKL

-289 TDVQYAVQHMIE
+289 TDVQYTVQHMIE
-301 NADNDDYSLKETETK
+301 NADNDGYSLKETETK

-324 RATAK
+324 RATAN
-329 KYDGFTAQTIT
+329 KYDGFTAQAIT
-340 QETIEGNGSTMVKVY
+340 QETIQGDGSTMVKVY
-355 YKRNVYE
+355 YKRNVYSVTFWSIKWE
-362 VKFYSNSYTSGPFWN
+362 DGFLFGEYVKDKEFTQY
-377 KTYHPATEYTSLR
+377 R

-398 ISSKWPTYNGSSNW
+398 ISKKWPGGNWTTSPGGS
-412 ATSDNGDTYQANID
+412 TYQANID
-426 TMPLNGA
+426 TMPLGGDQFFKINQQGNAKAEYYLEDLNGN
-433 KFYGPKTGNG
+433 F
-443 SETAYYYA
+443 
-451 EVLPGETGTVYNGV
+451 VLDHTDLGLDDTYV
-465 TYKLHHSD
+465 TN
-473 TSPGEGYEVTKEDKY
+473 EDRY

-493 TYKEGTQNGR
+493 TCNTAKSAKNGDR
-503 PYNNAKF
+503 YNGAKF
-510 YYTRN
+510 YYNRN
-515 TYNIVFVNGGS
+515 SYEIVFFNGGQKD
-526 TVKTVQVK
+526 KTVDVK
-534 YQQDISDQDYT
+534 YQQDISNQDYT
-545 PTNPPKG
+545 PTTPPVG
-552 KEDHTFD
+552 KTDHTFS
-559 GWYEDSACTCEF
+559 GWYVDEECTSQF
-571 VFEGE
+571 VFAGE
-576 TMPAYNI
+576 TMPAHSI
-583 TLYAGWE
+583 TLYAGWD
-590 GRTYTVTAH
+590 GRDYTVTAH
-599 GKSNH
+599 GKSVH
-604 AETVEKG
+604 SETVEKG

-616 DLFASVIPD
+616 DQFASVIPD

-663 GKTYKLTYDANG
+663 GKTYTLTYDKNG
-675 GTGTVPT
+675 GEGTVPT

-713 DKTAVSPAYYPGGSV
+713 DQKAVSPAYYPGGSV

-737 AVWGTPTGKAAITY
+737 AVWGTPTGKAAIIY

-761 KSEDKP
+761 KSEEKP

-782 PSRTGYEFTGWNTA
+782 PSRTGHEFTGWNTA
-796 SGGNGTAYAAG
+796 SDGTGTAYAAG

-842 SLTETGQAEYGAEI
+842 SLTETGQAAYNAVI

-867 RLDQTENLPLIIGV
+867 RLDQTENLPLTIGV
-881 SGNVIKVYYV
+881 SGNVIKVYYI

-903 ADGGQAVQ
+903 AEGGVAVP
-911 DYVANDLVQGTAYNV
+911 DHIENDLVQGTAYNV

-937 KATVSGSMPA
+937 KAIVSGSMPA
-947 QDVIET
+947 QDVTET

-983 DGKTFQESVTESPMT
+983 DGKTFQESVTESPVT
-998 IEGYTPVSNDT
+998 IEGYTPVRNDT
-1009 QTIPIGVGN
+1009 ATITIGVEN
-1018 NVINFFY
+1018 NVINFYY
-1025 YKNVELT
+1025 YKDVKLT
-1032 ANSGSFTYNGQPH
+1032 ANSKTETFDNTEKSVSGFTGAPEDADFTAITVGAKGTSAGEYPAKFPEH
-1045 TVEGYTCDTAG
+1045 TVRT
-1056 VNFEGITAAETQT
+1056 V
-1069 AVGTYP
+1069 
-1075 VNFAEDPV
+1075 
-1083 GKIDATAKYIVVE
+1083 DATKKYIVVE
-1096 ANPGA
+1096 ANDGM

-1112 VMIRGNSDTKVY
+1112 VIIRGHNDMKVY
-1124 DGTEYTVTDYVV
+1124 DGKEYTVTDYDVV
-1136 ESISNPNYTAT
+1136 SISNTLYTKN
-1147 DFTFNGTAEAKRT
+1147 DFTFSGTAEAKRT
-1160 RSGRTQMDLKPENF
+1160 RSGRTEMGLKPENF
-1174 TNTNTNFAKVTFVVK
+1174 TNTNTNFTKVTFVVE

-1208 KPYTGSSISL
+1208 KPYTGSPIIL
-1218 NQFTPKNLADGDAVQ
+1218 NQFTSENLVSGDAVR
-1233 STSISYRATG
+1233 SVSYLAIG
-1243 TMPNEYTGVF
+1243 TMPNEYPGAFTGTP
-1253 IGEPKIFNGNDDDVT
+1253 EIFNGNDNVT

-1273 TRIPGKLTITKAT
+1273 TLTPGKLTITKAT
-1286 EPVAVSIVGN
+1286 ETVAVRIVGN

-1351 IKSDVYENFKVSVE
+1351 IKSDVYENFEVSVE
-1365 YGWLQIEPTEAE
+1365 DGWLQIEPTEAE

-1406 DKPITVM
+1406 DKPITVTL

-1426 VGRYMMGLT
+1426 VGRNMMGLT

-1441 DSTVYKNVKV
+1441 DSTVYKNENIKV

>member
-54 QSSAAEEGQKPQEE
+54 QSPAAEEEQKPQEE

-96 VVKNGESVSAPA
+96 VAKNGESVSAPA
-108 APEVPGSKFVGWY
+108 APEVAGSKFVGWY
-121 AGDNKVDFPFP
+121 AGDNKVDFPFA
-132 VAITADVEMTVQARY
+132 VAITADAEMTVQARY

-179 SYPLAEDQSI
+179 SYPLAEHQSI
-189 TGWCTDTALTKLVD
+189 TGWCTDKALTKPVD

-217 VEGGY
+217 VETGY

-242 TVAQPPAAPVRH
+242 TTAQKPSDPTRPGFAFGGWFTDAALTSVAN
-254 GYAFA
+254 
-259 GWYADK
+259 
-265 ALDQPA
+265 
-271 DFAQIKVSTKL
+271 FAQIKVSTKL

-289 TDVQYAVQHMIE
+289 TDVQYTVQHMIE
-301 NADNDDYSLKETETK
+301 NADNDGYSLKETETK

-324 RATAK
+324 RATAN

-340 QETIEGNGSTMVKVY
+340 QETIQGDGSTMVKVY
-355 YKRNVYE
+355 YKRNVYSVTFWSIKWE
-362 VKFYSNSYTSGPFWN
+362 GGFLFGEYVKDKEFTQY
-377 KTYHPATEYTSLR
+377 R

-398 ISSKWPTYNGSSNW
+398 ISKKWPSGNWTTSPGGS
-412 ATSDNGDTYQANID
+412 TYQANID
-426 TMPLNGA
+426 TMPLGGDEFFKINQQGNAKAEYYLEDLNGN
-433 KFYGPKTGNG
+433 F
-443 SETAYYYA
+443 
-451 EVLPGETGTVYNGV
+451 VLDHTDLGLDDTYV
-465 TYKLHHSD
+465 TN
-473 TSPGEGYEVTKEDKY
+473 EDRY

-493 TYKEGTQNGR
+493 TCDTAKSTKNGKS
-503 PYNNAKF
+503 YNGAKF
-510 YYTRN
+510 YYNRN
-515 TYNIVFVNGGS
+515 SYKIVFFNGGLMA
-526 TVKTVQVK
+526 KTVNVK
-534 YQQDISDQDYT
+534 YQQDISNQDYT
-545 PTNPPKG
+545 PTTPPVG
-552 KEDHTFD
+552 KTDHTFT
-559 GWYEDSACTCEF
+559 GWYVDEECTSQF
-571 VFEGE
+571 VFAGE
-576 TMPAYNI
+576 TMPAHNI
-583 TLYAGWE
+583 TLYAGWD
-590 GRTYTVTAH
+590 GRDYTVTAH
-599 GKSNH
+599 GKSDH

-663 GKTYKLTYDANG
+663 GKTYTLTYDANG

-713 DKTAVSPAYYPGGSV
+713 DQNAVSPAYYPGGSV

-751 HSNFGNDQTR
+751 HSNFGSDQTR

-767 INSLITVEGYGNLYL
+767 INSLITVEGYGNLNL
-782 PSRTGYEFTGWNTA
+782 PSRTGYEFTGWNTE
-796 SGGNGTAYAAG
+796 SDGNGTAYAAG

-842 SLTETGQAEYGAEI
+842 SLTVTEQAAYNTVI
-856 STYPDKCPANY
+856 STYPNQCPTNY
-867 RLDQTENLPLIIGV
+867 RLDQTENLPLTIGV

-903 ADGGQAVQ
+903 AEGGVAVP
-911 DYVANDLVQGTAYNV
+911 DHVENDLVQGTAYNV

-937 KATVSGSMPA
+937 KAIVSGSMPA
-947 QDVIET
+947 QDVTET

-983 DGKTFQESVTESPMT
+983 DGKTFQESVTESPVT
-998 IEGYTPVSNDT
+998 IEGYTPVRNDT
-1009 QTIPIGVGN
+1009 ATITIGVEN
-1018 NVINFFY
+1018 NVINFYY
-1025 YKNVELT
+1025 YKDVKLT
-1032 ANSGSFTYNGQPH
+1032 ANSKTEPFDNTEKSVSGFTGAPEDADFTAITVGAKGTSAGEYPAKFPEH
-1045 TVEGYTCDTAG
+1045 TV
-1056 VNFEGITAAETQT
+1056 
-1069 AVGTYP
+1069 GT
-1075 VNFAEDPV
+1075 V
-1083 GKIDATAKYIVVE
+1083 DATAKYIVAE
-1096 ANPGA
+1096 ANDGM

-1112 VMIRGNSDTKVY
+1112 VMIRGKSDTKVY
-1124 DGTEYTVTDYVV
+1124 DGTEYIVTGYDV
-1136 ESISNPNYTAT
+1136 EISNPRYTKN
-1147 DFTFNGTAEAKRT
+1147 DFTFSGTAEAKRT
-1160 RSGRTQMDLKPENF
+1160 RFGKTEMGLKPENF
-1174 TNTNTNFAKVTFVVK
+1174 TNTNTNFAKVTFVVE

-1194 ITKRPLNLVGETAT
+1194 ITKRPLNLVGETDT
-1208 KPYTGSSISL
+1208 KPYTGSPIIL
-1218 NQFTPKNLADGDAVQ
+1218 NQFTSENLVSGDAVR
-1233 STSISYRATG
+1233 SISYLAIG
-1243 TMPNEYTGVF
+1243 TMPNEYSGAFTGTP
-1253 IGEPKIFNGNDDDVT
+1253 EIFNGNDDVT

-1273 TRIPGKLTITKAT
+1273 TLTPGKLTITKAT
-1286 EPVAVSIVGN
+1286 ETVAVRIVGN

-1308 VEGFTTDVGDKLIT
+1308 VEGFTADVGNKPIT

-1331 EAKGTLPHKYL
+1331 EAKGTLPNKYP

-1351 IKSDVYENFKVSVE
+1351 IKSDVYGRFEVSVE
-1365 YGWLQIEPTEAE
+1365 DGWLLIEPTEAE

-1435 AKDFKV
+1435 VEDFKV
-1441 DSTVYKNVKV
+1441 DSTVYKNIRV

-1460 QPVYNPSVYPDYDPT
+1460 QSVYNPSVYPDYDPT

>member
-54 QSSAAEEGQKPQEE
+54 QSPAAEEEQKPQEG

-88 DGGEIATV
+88 DGGEITTV
-96 VVKNGESVSAPA
+96 VAKNGESVSAPA
-108 APEVPGSKFVGWY
+108 APEVAGSKFVGWY
-121 AGDNKVDFPFP
+121 AGDNKVEFPFA
-132 VAITADVEMTVQARY
+132 VAITADAEMTVQARY

-179 SYPLAEDQSI
+179 SYPLAEHQSI
-189 TGWCTDTALTKLVD
+189 TGWCTDKALTKPVN

-217 VEGGY
+217 VETGY

-242 TVAQPPAAPVRH
+242 TTAQKPSDPTRPGFAFGGWFTDAALTSVAN
-254 GYAFA
+254 
-259 GWYADK
+259 
-265 ALDQPA
+265 
-271 DFAQIKVSTKL
+271 FAQIKVSTKL

-289 TDVQYAVQHMIE
+289 TDVQYTVQHMIE
-301 NADNDDYSLKETETK
+301 NADNDGYSLKETETK

-324 RATAK
+324 RATAN

-340 QETIEGNGSTMVKVY
+340 QETIQGDGSTMVKVY
-355 YKRNVYE
+355 YKRNVYSVTFWSIQWE
-362 VKFYSNSYTSGPFWN
+362 GGYVFGKYVKGKEFTQY
-377 KTYHPATEYTSLR
+377 R
-390 ITAKYGAN
+390 ITAKHGAN
-398 ISSKWPTYNGSSNW
+398 ISDKWPGGNWTTSPGGS
-412 ATSDNGDTYQANID
+412 TYQSNID
-426 TMPLNGA
+426 TMPLGGDEFFKTNQQGNAKAQYYLEDLNGN
-433 KFYGPKTGNG
+433 FVLDHTDLGPNG
-443 SETAYYYA
+443 TS
-451 EVLPGETGTVYNGV
+451 V
-465 TYKLHHSD
+465 TN
-473 TSPGEGYEVTKEDKY
+473 EDRY

-493 TYKEGTQNGR
+493 TCNTAKSAKNGDR
-503 PYNNAKF
+503 YDGAKF
-510 YYTRN
+510 YYNRN
-515 TYNIVFVNGGS
+515 SYKIVFFNGG
-526 TVKTVQVK
+526 VMAKTVNVK
-534 YQQDISDQDYT
+534 YQQDISNQDYT
-545 PTNPPKG
+545 PTTPPVG
-552 KEDHTFD
+552 KTDHTFS
-559 GWYEDSACTCEF
+559 GWYVDEECTSQF
-571 VFEGE
+571 VFAGE
-576 TMPAYNI
+576 TMPAHSI
-583 TLYAGWE
+583 TLYAGWD
-590 GRTYTVTAH
+590 GRDYTVTAH
-599 GKSNH
+599 GKSDH

-611 DTVSP
+611 DIVSP

-663 GKTYKLTYDANG
+663 GKTYTLTYDANG

-767 INSLITVEGYGNLYL
+767 INSLITVEGYGNLNL
-782 PSRTGYEFTGWNTA
+782 PSRTGYEFTGWNTE
-796 SGGNGTAYAAG
+796 SDGNGTAYAAG
-807 ATARLTAGGNDLY
+807 ATARLTAGGNNLY

-842 SLTETGQAEYGAEI
+842 SLTETAQAAYNAVI
-856 STYPDKCPANY
+856 STYPDKCPTNY
-867 RLDQTENLPLIIGV
+867 RLDKTENLPLTIDV

-891 KNVFTLTIHYRY
+891 KNVFTLTIHYLY
-903 ADGGQAVQ
+903 AGGGKAAEDHVESLMQ
-911 DYVANDLVQGTAYNV
+911 DTAYSV
-926 TSPAIPGYTVD
+926 TSPEISGYTVD
-937 KATVSGSMPA
+937 MATVSGSMPA
-947 QDVIET
+947 QDVIVT

-970 NGTDTKVKESKKV
+970 NGTNTTVKESKKV
-983 DGKTFQESVTESPMT
+983 DGKTFQESVTESPVT
-998 IEGYTPVSNDT
+998 IEGYTSVSNGT
-1009 QTIPIGVGN
+1009 QTITIGVEN
-1018 NVINFFY
+1018 NVINFYY
-1025 YKNVELT
+1025 YKDVKLT
-1032 ANSGSFTYNGQPH
+1032 ANSKTEPFDNTEKSVSGFTGAPEDADFTAITVGAKGTSAGEYPAKFPEH
-1045 TVEGYTCDTAG
+1045 TV
-1056 VNFEGITAAETQT
+1056 
-1069 AVGTYP
+1069 GT
-1075 VNFAEDPV
+1075 VD
-1083 GKIDATAKYIVVE
+1083 KTKKYIVVE

-1101 LVITADANEVV
+1101 LVITAHADEVV

-1124 DGTEYTVTDYVV
+1124 DGTEYIVTGYDV
-1136 ESISNPNYTAT
+1136 EISNPRYTKN
-1147 DFTFNGTAEAKRT
+1147 DFTFSGTAEAKRT
-1160 RSGRTQMDLKPENF
+1160 RFGKTEMGLKPENF
-1174 TNTNTNFAKVTFVVK
+1174 TNTNTNFAKVTFVVE

-1194 ITKRPLNLVGETAT
+1194 ITKRPLNLVGETDT
-1208 KPYTGSSISL
+1208 KPYTGSPIIL
-1218 NQFTPKNLADGDAVQ
+1218 NQFTSENLVSGDAVQ
-1233 STSISYRATG
+1233 SISYLATG
-1243 TMPNEYTGVF
+1243 IMPNEYPGAFTGTP
-1253 IGEPKIFNGNDDDVT
+1253 EIFNGNDNVT

-1273 TRIPGKLTITKAT
+1273 TLKPGNLTITKAT

-1322 VTLKEGRKA
+1322 VTLKDGHKA
-1331 EAKGTLPHKYL
+1331 EAKGTLPNKYL

-1365 YGWLQIEPTEAE
+1365 DGWLQIEPTEAE

-1435 AKDFKV
+1435 VDDFKV

>member
-54 QSSAAEEGQKPQEE
+54 QSPAAEEGQKPQEG

-96 VVKNGESVSAPA
+96 VAKNGESVSAPA
-108 APEVPGSKFVGWY
+108 APEVAGSKFVGWY
-121 AGDNKVDFPFP
+121 AGDNKVEFPFA
-132 VAITADVEMTVQARY
+132 VAITADAEMTVQARY

-189 TGWCTDTALTKLVD
+189 TGWCTDKALTKPVN

-242 TVAQPPAAPVRH
+242 TTAQKPSDPARPGFAFGGWFTDAALTSVAN
-254 GYAFA
+254 
-259 GWYADK
+259 
-265 ALDQPA
+265 
-271 DFAQIKVSTKL
+271 FAQIKVSTKL

-289 TDVQYAVQHMIE
+289 TDVQYTVQHMIE
-301 NADNDDYSLKETETK
+301 NADNDGYSLKETETK

-324 RATAK
+324 RATAN

-340 QETIEGNGSTMVKVY
+340 QETIQGDGSTMVKVY
-355 YKRNVYE
+355 YKRNVYSVTFWSIKWE
-362 VKFYSNSYTSGPFWN
+362 GGLFYGKYVKDKEFTQY
-377 KTYHPATEYTSLR
+377 R

-398 ISSKWPTYNGSSNW
+398 ISKKWPGGNW
-412 ATSDNGDTYQANID
+412 ATSPGGSTYQANID
-426 TMPLNGA
+426 TMPLGGDEFFKINQQGNAKAKYYLEDLNGN
-433 KFYGPKTGNG
+433 FVLDHTDLGPDYT
-443 SETAYYYA
+443 Y
-451 EVLPGETGTVYNGV
+451 V
-465 TYKLHHSD
+465 TN
-473 TSPGEGYEVTKEDKY
+473 EDRY

-493 TYKEGTQNGR
+493 TCNTAKSAKNGER
-503 PYNNAKF
+503 YNGAKF
-510 YYTRN
+510 YYNRN
-515 TYNIVFVNGGS
+515 SYEIVFFNGG
-526 TVKTVQVK
+526 VMAKTVNVK
-534 YQQDISDQDYT
+534 YQQDISNQDYT
-545 PTNPPKG
+545 PTTPPVG
-552 KEDHTFD
+552 KTDHTFS
-559 GWYEDSACTCEF
+559 GWYEDEECSLQF
-571 VFEGE
+571 VFAGE
-576 TMPAYNI
+576 TMPAHNI
-583 TLYAGWE
+583 TLYAGWD
-590 GRTYTVTAH
+590 GRDYTVTAH
-599 GKSNH
+599 GKSVH
-604 AETVEKG
+604 SETVEKG

-616 DLFASVIPD
+616 DQFASVIPD

-663 GKTYKLTYDANG
+663 GKTYKLTYDVNG
-675 GTGTVPT
+675 GTGTVPE
-682 DSNKYAKGTYAQ
+682 DSNKYAKGTYAR

-702 REGMIFLGWST
+702 REDMIFLGWST
-713 DKTAVSPAYYPGGSV
+713 DQKAVSPAYYPGGSV
-728 KINDNTTLY
+728 KIDGNTTLY

-751 HSNFGNDQTR
+751 HSNFDPKKTCDGKDVWV
-761 KSEDKP
+761 
-767 INSLITVEGYGNLYL
+767 NSKVKVDSYAATGL
-782 PSRTGYEFTGWNTA
+782 PSHTGYEFTGWNTA
-796 SGGNGTAYAAG
+796 SDGSGTAYAVG
-807 ATARLTAGGNDLY
+807 ATVRLTAGGNDLY
-820 AQWKAGTY
+820 AQWEARTY
-828 SYTVEYYIDGVKND
+828 SYTVEYYIDGVID
-842 SLTETGQAEYGAEI
+842 ESLTVTGQAEYGAVI
-856 STYPDKCPANY
+856 STYPDKCPENY
-867 RLDQTENLPLIIGV
+867 RLDRAEPLRLTIGV
-881 SGNVIKVYYV
+881 NENVIRVYYV
-891 KNVFTLTIHYRY
+891 KNVFTLTIQYRY
-903 ADGGQAVQ
+903 EDGSTAAADHVES
-911 DYVANDLVQGTAYNV
+911 LMQGTEYSV
-926 TSPAIPGYTVD
+926 TSREIPGYTVN
-937 KATVSGSMPA
+937 KETVSGSMPA
-947 QDVIET
+947 KDVTET
-953 VTYTK
+953 VTYIK

-970 NGTDTKVKESKKV
+970 NGTKVQASKTV
-983 DGKTFQESVTESPMT
+983 DGKTFESSVTEAPET
-998 IEGYTPVSNDT
+998 IEGYTPVSGASK
-1009 QTIPIGVGN
+1009 TITIGVEN
-1018 NVINFFY
+1018 NVIDFYY
-1025 YKNVELT
+1025 YKNVKLA
-1032 ANSGSFTYNGQPH
+1032 ANSKTETFDNTEKSVSGFTGAPEDADFTAI
-1045 TVEGYTCDTAG
+1045 TVGAKGTSAG
-1056 VNFEGITAAETQT
+1056 EYPAKFPENT
-1069 AVGTYP
+1069 VGT
-1075 VNFAEDPV
+1075 VD
-1083 GKIDATAKYIVVE
+1083 KTKKYIVVE

-1112 VMIRGNSDTKVY
+1112 VIISGHNDMKVY
-1124 DGTEYTVTDYVV
+1124 DGKKYTVTGYDV
-1136 ESISNPNYTAT
+1136 EISNPRYKEN
-1147 DFTFNGTAEAKRT
+1147 DFTFSGTAEAKRT

-1174 TNTNTNFAKVTFVVK
+1174 TNTNTNFAKVTFVVE

-1194 ITKRPLNLVGETAT
+1194 ITERPLYLVGETAT

-1218 NQFTPKNLADGDAVQ
+1218 DQFTPENLADGDAVQ
-1233 STSISYRATG
+1233 SISYLATG
-1243 TMPNEYTGVF
+1243 IMPNEYTGVF
-1253 IGEPKIFNGNDDDVT
+1253 TGEPKIFNGNDDDVT

-1286 EPVAVSIVGN
+1286 EPVAVRIVGN

-1331 EAKGTLPHKYL
+1331 EAKGTLPNKYL

-1351 IKSDVYENFKVSVE
+1351 IKSDVYERFEVSVE
-1365 YGWLQIEPTEAE
+1365 DGWLQIEPTEAE

-1406 DKPITVM
+1406 DKPITVT
-1413 LKDGGKAEAKGRY
+1413 LIKDGGKAEAKGRY

-1441 DSTVYKNVKV
+1441 DSTVYKNENIKV

>member
-34 EAGAATPVQD
+34 EAGAPTPVQD

-54 QSSAAEEGQKPQEE
+54 QSPAAEEKQKPQEE
-68 VRIEPVQPDDAYLTV
+68 VRIEPVPSDDVYLTV

-96 VVKNGESVSAPA
+96 VAKNGESVSAPA
-108 APEVPGSKFVGWY
+108 APEVDGMTFIGWY
-121 AGDNKVDFPFP
+121 SGDDKVNFPLE
-132 VAITADVEMTVQARY
+132 VNVSADVTLSVQARY
-147 DGALYVFFHSHD
+147 EGVLYVFFHNTE
-159 GSIVETRSGKTGDV
+159 GTVIATRSGKPGDTV
-173 ISVSGV
+173 SVSGV
-179 SYPLAEDQSI
+179 SFPLTENQSI
-189 TGWCTDTALTKLVD
+189 TGWYTETACINRVD
-203 SVTLENSNIDLYAK
+203 SVELKDSNIDLYPK
-217 VEGGY
+217 VEEGY
-222 WITFESNGGS
+222 WLTFETNGGS
-232 YVEPM
+232 YIEPM
-237 FFAAN
+237 FFPSGAKAQMPATPIKPGHTFGYWYTDAALTQRADFN
-242 TVAQPPAAPVRH
+242 TISS
-254 GYAFA
+254 GMTLYA
-259 GWYADK
+259 GW
-265 ALDQPA
+265 
-271 DFAQIKVSTKL
+271 V
-282 YAKWTER
+282 ER
-289 TDVQYAVQHMIE
+289 TDTKYAVHHMIE
-301 NADNDDYSLKETETK
+301 NADNEEYSLLETET
-316 RGQTGALT
+316 RQGETGTLT
-324 RATAK
+324 YAIAK
-329 KYDGFTAQTIT
+329 KYNGFTAQPIEQKTIDGDGT
-340 QETIEGNGSTMVKVY
+340 TIVSVY
-355 YKRNVYE
+355 YKRNVYT
-362 VKFYSNSYTSGPFWN
+362 VQFYSNSYITGPFWN
-377 KTYHPATEYTSLR
+377 ETYHPAVEYTALR

-398 ISSKWPTYNGSSNW
+398 ISSKWPTYNGSNSW
-412 ATSDNGDTYQANID
+412 ATSDNGDTYQSNID
-426 TMPLNGA
+426 TMPLGGA
-433 KFYGPKTGNG
+433 KFYGPKSGNG
-443 SETAYYYA
+443 QETAYYYV
-451 EVLPGETGTVYNGV
+451 EVLPGENGTVTKNGV
-465 TYKLHHSD
+465 KYKLDHSD
-473 TSPGEGYEVTKEDKY
+473 TSPGRGYTVTDEDKY

-493 TYKEGTQNGR
+493 TYKEGTRNGA
-503 PYNNAKF
+503 YYDGAKF

-515 TYNIVFVNGGS
+515 SYTIFFINEGE
-526 TVKTVQVK
+526 TEKTVSKK
-534 YQQDISDQDYT
+534 YQESISDQAGFVPT
-545 PTNPPKG
+545 PPADKT
-552 KEDHTFD
+552 DHIFN
-559 GWYEDSACTCEF
+559 GWYVDKEGTVEF
-571 VFEGE
+571 VFEGQN
-576 TMPAYNI
+576 MPAHNI
-583 TLYAGWE
+583 TVYADWDE
-590 GRTYTVTAH
+590 KTYTVTAH
-599 GKSNH
+599 GKGDH
-604 AETVEKG
+604 AEIVEKG
-611 DTVSP
+611 ETVSP

-637 QQGSTRLFNFA
+637 QEGSKRLFNFA
-648 TQITRDIHLYPVIMD
+648 TRITRDIHLYPVIMD
-663 GKTYKLTYDANG
+663 GKTYTLTYNLNG
-675 GTGTVPT
+675 GEGTVPK
-682 DSNKYAKGTYAQ
+682 DNNKYAKGTYAQ

-702 REGMIFLGWST
+702 KKGMIFLGWST
-713 DKTAVSPAYYPGGSV
+713 DQKAVSPAYYPGGSV

-751 HSNFGNDQTR
+751 HSNFGSDKTR

-767 INSLITVEGYGNLYL
+767 INSLITVEGYGNL

-796 SGGNGTAYAAG
+796 SNGSGTAYAAG

-820 AQWKAGTY
+820 AQWKAKTY
-828 SYTVEYYIDGVKND
+828 GYTVEYYIDGKKAD
-842 SLTETGQAEYGAEI
+842 PLTETGQAAYDAEI
-856 STYPDKCPANY
+856 STYLNKCPENY
-867 RLDQTENLPLIIGV
+867 KFEKVENCPLTIGE

-891 KNVFTLTIHYRY
+891 KNVFTLTIQYLY
-903 ADGGQAVQ
+903 AGGGKAAEDHVESH
-911 DYVANDLVQGTAYNV
+911 VQGAAYSV
-926 TSPAIPGYTVD
+926 TSPKISGYTVD

-947 QDVIET
+947 KDVTET
-953 VTYTK
+953 VIYTK

-970 NGTDTKVKESKKV
+970 NGTNTKVEKSKKV
-983 DGKTFQESVTESPMT
+983 DGKTFQESVTESPKT
-998 IEGYTPVSNDT
+998 IEGYTSVSNGPA
-1009 QTIPIGVGN
+1009 TIIIGVGN
-1018 NVINFFY
+1018 NEIDFYY

-1083 GKIDATAKYIVVE
+1083 KKIDATAKYIVVE

-1101 LVITADANEVV
+1101 LVITAHAGEVV
-1112 VMIRGNSDTKVY
+1112 VIIRGHNDMKVY

-1136 ESISNPNYTAT
+1136 ESISNPLYTEN
-1147 DFTFNGTAEAKRT
+1147 DFTFSGTAKAKRT
-1160 RSGRTQMDLKPENF
+1160 RSGRTPMGLEPGNF
-1174 TNTNTNFAKVTFVVK
+1174 TNTNTNFTKVTFVVE

-1218 NQFTPKNLADGDAVQ
+1218 DQFTPENLAEGDAVQ

-1322 VTLKEGRKA
+1322 VTLNEGRKA
-1331 EAKGTLPHKYL
+1331 EAKGTLPNKYL

-1351 IKSDVYENFKVSVE
+1351 IKSDVYENFKVIVE
-1365 YGWLQIEPTEAE
+1365 DGWLQIEPTEAE

-1383 GNRRTVTYNGSE
+1383 GNRRTVIYNGSE

-1435 AKDFKV
+1435 VDDFKV

-1508 AAAIAGVIVFDKK
+1508 AVAIAGVIVFDKK
-1521 RRRS
+1521 HRRS

>member
-54 QSSAAEEGQKPQEE
+54 QSPAAEEEQKPQEE

-96 VVKNGESVSAPA
+96 IAKNGESVSAPA

-121 AGDNKVDFPFP
+121 AGDNNVEFPFP
-132 VAITADVEMTVQARY
+132 VAITADAEMNVQARY
-147 DGALYVFFHSHD
+147 DGALYMFFHSHD

-179 SYPLAEDQSI
+179 SYPLAGDQSI
-189 TGWCTDTALTKLVD
+189 TGWCTDTALTNPVN

-217 VEGGY
+217 VETGY

-242 TVAQPPAAPVRH
+242 TTAQKPSDPTRPGFAFGGWFTDAALTSVAN
-254 GYAFA
+254 
-259 GWYADK
+259 
-265 ALDQPA
+265 
-271 DFAQIKVSTKL
+271 FAQIKVSTKL

-289 TDVQYAVQHMIE
+289 TDVQYTVQHMIE
-301 NADNDDYSLKETETK
+301 NADNDGYSLKETETK

-324 RATAK
+324 RATAN

-355 YKRNVYE
+355 YKRNVYSVTFWSIKWE
-362 VKFYSNSYTSGPFWN
+362 GGFLFGEYVKDKEFTQY
-377 KTYHPATEYTSLR
+377 R

-398 ISSKWPTYNGSSNW
+398 ISKKWPGGNWTTSPGGS
-412 ATSDNGDTYQANID
+412 TYQANID
-426 TMPLNGA
+426 TMPLGGDQFFKINQQGNAKAEYYLEDLNGN
-433 KFYGPKTGNG
+433 F
-443 SETAYYYA
+443 
-451 EVLPGETGTVYNGV
+451 VLDHIDLGLDGTTV
-465 TYKLHHSD
+465 TN
-473 TSPGEGYEVTKEDKY
+473 EDRY

-493 TYKEGTQNGR
+493 TCNTAKSAKNGDR
-503 PYNNAKF
+503 YNGAKF
-510 YYTRN
+510 YYNRN
-515 TYNIVFVNGGS
+515 SYEIVFFNGGQKD
-526 TVKTVQVK
+526 KTVDVK
-534 YQQDISDQDYT
+534 YQQDISNQDYT
-545 PTNPPKG
+545 PTTPPVG
-552 KEDHTFD
+552 KTDHTFS
-559 GWYEDSACTCEF
+559 GWYVDEECTSQF
-571 VFEGE
+571 VFAGE
-576 TMPAYNI
+576 TMPAHSI
-583 TLYAGWE
+583 TLYAGWD
-590 GRTYTVTAH
+590 GRDYTVTAH
-599 GKSNH
+599 GKSDH

-616 DLFASVIPD
+616 DQFASVIPD

-663 GKTYKLTYDANG
+663 GKTYTLTYDANG

-713 DKTAVSPAYYPGGSV
+713 KQTADSPAYYPGGSV

-767 INSLITVEGYGNLYL
+767 INSLITVEGYGNLNL

-796 SGGNGTAYAAG
+796 SDGTGTAYAAG

-828 SYTVEYYIDGVKND
+828 DYSVEYYIDGVKDD
-842 SLTETGQAEYGAEI
+842 SLTVTAQAAYNAVI

-867 RLDQTENLPLIIGV
+867 RLDKTENLPLTIDV

-903 ADGGQAVQ
+903 AEGGVAVP
-911 DYVANDLVQGTAYNV
+911 DHVENDLVQGTAYNV

-937 KATVSGSMPA
+937 KAIVSGSMPA
-947 QDVIET
+947 QDVTET

-983 DGKTFQESVTESPMT
+983 DGKTFQESVTESPVT
-998 IEGYTPVSNDT
+998 IEGYTPVRNDT
-1009 QTIPIGVGN
+1009 ATITIGVEK
-1018 NVINFFY
+1018 NVINFYY
-1025 YKNVELT
+1025 YKDVKLT
-1032 ANSGSFTYNGQPH
+1032 ANSKTEPFDNTEKSVSGFTGAPEDADFTAITVGAKGTSAGEYPAKFPEH
-1045 TVEGYTCDTAG
+1045 TV
-1056 VNFEGITAAETQT
+1056 
-1069 AVGTYP
+1069 GT
-1075 VNFAEDPV
+1075 V
-1083 GKIDATAKYIVVE
+1083 DATKKYIVVE
-1096 ANPGA
+1096 ANDGM
-1101 LVITADANEVV
+1101 LVITAHANEVV

-1124 DGTEYTVTDYVV
+1124 DGTEYTVTGYVV

-1147 DFTFNGTAEAKRT
+1147 DFTFSGTAGAKRARFGKT
-1160 RSGRTQMDLKPENF
+1160 EMGLKPENF
-1174 TNTNTNFAKVTFVVK
+1174 TNNNQNFANVIFVVE

-1194 ITKRPLNLVGETAT
+1194 ITKRPLNLVGETDT
-1208 KPYTGSSISL
+1208 KPYTGNHISL
-1218 NQFTPKNLADGDAVQ
+1218 NQFTSENLVSGDAVR
-1233 STSISYRATG
+1233 SISYLAIG
-1243 TMPNEYTGVF
+1243 KMPNEYPGAFTGKP
-1253 IGEPKIFNGNDDDVT
+1253 EIFNGNDNVT

-1273 TRIPGKLTITKAT
+1273 TLTPGKLTITKAT
-1286 EPVAVSIVGN
+1286 ETVVVRIVGN

-1308 VEGFTTDVGDKLIT
+1308 VEGFTTDVGNKPIT
-1322 VTLKEGRKA
+1322 VTLKDGRKA
-1331 EAKGTLPHKYL
+1331 EAKGTLPNKYP

-1351 IKSDVYENFKVSVE
+1351 IKSDVYENFEVSVE
-1365 YGWLQIEPTEAE
+1365 DGWLQIEPTEAE
-1377 VTVTIT
+1377 VIVTIT

-1413 LKDGGKAEAKGRY
+1413 LKDGCKAEAKGRY

-1435 AKDFKV
+1435 VDDFKV

-1460 QPVYNPSVYPDYDPT
+1460 QSVYNPSVYPDYDPT

-1508 AAAIAGVIVFDKK
+1508 AAAFAGVIVFDKK
-1521 RRRS
+1521 HRRS

>member
-54 QSSAAEEGQKPQEE
+54 QSPAAEEGQKPQEE
-68 VRIEPVQPDDAYLTV
+68 VRIEPVPSDDTYLTV

-88 DGGEIATV
+88 DGGEITTV

-108 APEVPGSKFVGWY
+108 APEVAGSKFVGWY
-121 AGDNKVDFPFP
+121 AGETMVSFPYP
-132 VAITADVEMTVQARY
+132 ANITADTTMTVQARY

-159 GSIVETRSGKTGDV
+159 GRIVETRSGKTGDV

-179 SYPLAEDQSI
+179 SYPLQEHQSI
-189 TGWCTDTALTKLVD
+189 TGWCTDAELTNLVD
-203 SVTLENSNIDLYAK
+203 SVTLGNSNIDLYAK
-217 VEGGY
+217 VETGY

-237 FFAAN
+237 FFAVSA
-242 TVAQPPAAPVRH
+242 TAQKPSDPTRP
-254 GYAFA
+254 GFAFGGWFTDA
-259 GWYADK
+259 G
-265 ALDQPA
+265 LNQPA
-271 DFAQIKVSTKL
+271 DFAQITEATTV
-282 YAKWTER
+282 YAKWTEAN
-289 TDVQYAVQHMIE
+289 TKYTVIHFQE
-301 NADNDDYSLKETETK
+301 NADDDGYSFKESETK
-316 RGQTGALT
+316 YGAT
-324 RATAK
+324 NATTAARAK
-329 KYDGFTAQTIT
+329 SYPGFTAQTIT
-340 QETIEGNGSTMVKVY
+340 QKTIKGDGSTIVEVR

-362 VKFYSNSYTSGPFWN
+362 VKFYSYSGWVTPSR
-377 KTYHPATEYTSLR
+377 EYTNLR

-398 ISSKWPTYNGSSNW
+398 ISDKWPTYNGSNSW
-412 ATSDNGDTYQANID
+412 ATTDGGNTYQANID

-433 KFYGPKTGNG
+433 KFYGPNQDSG
-443 SETAYYYA
+443 SETAHYYV
-451 EVLPGETGTVYNGV
+451 EVLPGETGTVYHGV

-473 TSPGEGYEVTKEDKY
+473 TSPGTGYFVTPNDKY

-493 TYKEGTQNGR
+493 TYKEGTQNNAS
-503 PYNNAKF
+503 YNNAKF

-515 TYNIVFVNGGS
+515 SYEIKFMNGGA
-526 TVKTVQVK
+526 VNKTVSRK
-534 YQQDISDQDYT
+534 YQQSIDGVDYIPAT
-545 PTNPPKG
+545 PPSG
-552 KEDHTFD
+552 MEDYVFG
-559 GWYEDSACTCEF
+559 GWYDNEF
-571 VFEGE
+571 GDGEPYVFTGK
-576 TMPAYNI
+576 TMPAQNI
-583 TLYAGWE
+583 TVYAKWIAP
-590 GRTYTVTAH
+590 TYTVTFYDAD
-599 GKSNH
+599 GTTVLGTQTVNKNDQIDSTMVP
-604 AETVEKG
+604 EVTVEEG
-611 DTVSP
+611 DQFLGWVLANGNP
-616 DLFASVIPD
+616 FHAS
-625 VGEGE
+625 
-630 TFMGWTE
+630 
-637 QQGSTRLFNFA
+637 
-648 TQITRDIHLYPVIMD
+648 TQINRNYTLYAKVSSEI
-663 GKTYKLTYDANG
+663 TYTLTYNANG

-702 REGMIFLGWST
+702 RKGMIFLGWST
-713 DKTAVSPAYYPGGSV
+713 VQNATSPAYYPGGSV
-728 KINDNTTLY
+728 KINGDTTLY

-751 HSNFGNDQTR
+751 HSNFGNDETR
-761 KSEDKP
+761 KSEEKP
-767 INSLITVEGYGNLYL
+767 IYSPITVEGYVDL
-782 PSRTGYEFTGWNTA
+782 PSHTGYEFTGWNTA
-796 SGGNGTAYAAG
+796 SDGTGTAYAAG
-807 ATARLTAGGNDLY
+807 ATARLTAGGNNLY

-828 SYTVEYYIDGVKND
+828 GYTVEYYIDGVKAD
-842 SLTETGQAEYGAEI
+842 SLTETAQAEYGAVI

-867 RLDQTENLPLIIGV
+867 RLDKTENLPLTIGV
-881 SGNVIKVYYV
+881 SENVIKVYYV

-903 ADGGQAVQ
+903 AEG
-911 DYVANDLVQGTAYNV
+911 GTAAADHVESLMQGAAYRV
-926 TSPAIPGYTVD
+926 TSPVISGYTVD

-947 QDVIET
+947 QDVTET

-983 DGKTFQESVTESPMT
+983 DGKTFQESVTESPVT
-998 IEGYTPVSNDT
+998 IEGYTPVSNGT
-1009 QTIPIGVGN
+1009 ATITIGVEN
-1018 NVINFFY
+1018 NVINFYY
-1025 YKNVELT
+1025 YKDVKLT
-1032 ANSGSFTYNGQPH
+1032 ANSKTEPFDNTEKSVSGFTGAPEDADFTAITVGAKGTSAGEYPAKFPEH
-1045 TVEGYTCDTAG
+1045 TV
-1056 VNFEGITAAETQT
+1056 
-1069 AVGTYP
+1069 GT
-1075 VNFAEDPV
+1075 V
-1083 GKIDATAKYIVVE
+1083 DATAKYIVVE

-1101 LVITADANEVV
+1101 LVITAHAGEVV

-1124 DGTEYTVTDYVV
+1124 DGTEYTVTGYVV

-1147 DFTFNGTAEAKRT
+1147 DFTFSGTAKAKRT
-1160 RSGRTQMDLKPENF
+1160 RFGKTEMGLKPENF
-1174 TNTNTNFAKVTFVVK
+1174 TNNNQNFANVIFVVE

-1194 ITKRPLNLVGETAT
+1194 ITKRPLNLVGETDT
-1208 KPYTGSSISL
+1208 KPYTGNPIIL
-1218 NQFTPKNLADGDAVQ
+1218 NQFTSENLVSGDAVR
-1233 STSISYRATG
+1233 SISYLAIG
-1243 TMPNEYTGVF
+1243 TMPNEYPGAFTGTP
-1253 IGEPKIFNGNDDDVT
+1253 EIFNGNDNVT
-1268 DCYEV
+1268 DCYDV
-1273 TRIPGKLTITKAT
+1273 TLKPGKLTITKAT
-1286 EPVAVSIVGN
+1286 EAVVVRIVGN

-1308 VEGFTTDVGDKLIT
+1308 VEGFTADVGNKLIT

-1331 EAKGTLPHKYL
+1331 EAKGTLPNKYP

-1351 IKSDVYENFKVSVE
+1351 IKSDVYESFEVSVE
-1365 YGWLQIEPTEAE
+1365 DGWLQIEPTEAE

-1460 QPVYNPSVYPDYDPT
+1460 QSVYNPSVYPDYDPT

>member
-1 MKRRLFSLLLAVCML
+1 M
-16 LMILPA
+16 
-22 TSLAEEI
+22 
-29 PSAPA
+29 
-34 EAGAATPVQD
+34 
-44 GDATPSASPA
+44 
-54 QSSAAEEGQKPQEE
+54 
-68 VRIEPVQPDDAYLTV
+68 
-83 VFQDK
+83 
-88 DGGEIATV
+88 
-96 VVKNGESVSAPA
+96 N
-108 APEVPGSKFVGWY
+108 
-121 AGDNKVDFPFP
+121 
-132 VAITADVEMTVQARY
+132 
-147 DGALYVFFHSHD
+147 
-159 GSIVETRSGKTGDV
+159 
-173 ISVSGV
+173 
-179 SYPLAEDQSI
+179 
-189 TGWCTDTALTKLVD
+189 

-217 VEGGY
+217 VEAGY

-237 FFAAN
+237 FFAASA
-242 TVAQPPAAPVRH
+242 TAQPPAVPVRH
-254 GYAFA
+254 GYTFA
-259 GWYADK
+259 GWYTDE
-265 ALDQPA
+265 ALNKPA
-271 DFAQIKVSTKL
+271 NFAQIKESTKL

-289 TDVQYAVQHMIE
+289 TDVRYTVQHMIE
-301 NADNDDYSLKETETK
+301 NADNNDYSLKETETK

-329 KYDGFTAQTIT
+329 KYDGFTAQAIT
-340 QETIEGNGSTMVKVY
+340 QETINGDGSTMVKVY
-355 YKRNVYE
+355 YKRNVYSVTFWSIKWE
-362 VKFYSNSYTSGPFWN
+362 GGLFFGEYVKDKEFTQY
-377 KTYHPATEYTSLR
+377 R

-398 ISSKWPTYNGSSNW
+398 ISAKWPGGNWTTSPGGS
-412 ATSDNGDTYQANID
+412 TYQANID
-426 TMPLNGA
+426 TMPLGGDEFFKIDQQGNAKAQYYLEDLNG
-433 KFYGPKTGNG
+433 KF
-443 SETAYYYA
+443 
-451 EVLPGETGTVYNGV
+451 VLDHTDLAPDGV
-465 TYKLHHSD
+465 R
-473 TSPGEGYEVTKEDKY
+473 VTKEDRY

-493 TYKEGTQNGR
+493 TCNTAKSAKDGD
-503 PYNNAKF
+503 PYNGAKF
-510 YYTRN
+510 YYNRN
-515 TYNIVFVNGGS
+515 SYEIVFFNGGLKD
-526 TVKTVQVK
+526 KTVNVK
-534 YQQDISDQDYT
+534 YQQDISNQDYT
-545 PTNPPKG
+545 PTTPPVG
-552 KEDHTFD
+552 KTDHTFD
-559 GWYEDSACTCEF
+559 GWYEDSDCTYEF

-576 TMPAYNI
+576 TMPAHNI
-583 TLYAGWE
+583 TLYAGWD
-590 GRTYTVTAH
+590 GRDYTVTAH
-599 GKSNH
+599 GKSDLPVI
-604 AETVEKG
+604 VEKG

-616 DLFASVIPD
+616 DQFASVIPN

-663 GKTYKLTYDANG
+663 GKTYTLTYDANG
-675 GTGTVPT
+675 GTGTVPEDT
-682 DSNKYAKGTYAQ
+682 NKYAKGTYAQ

-702 REGMIFLGWST
+702 KAGMTFLGWSP
-713 DKTAVSPAYYPGGSV
+713 DQNAVSPAYYPGGSV
-728 KINDNTTLY
+728 RINDSTTLY

-751 HSNFGNDQTR
+751 HSNFGSDQTR

-767 INSLITVEGYGNLYL
+767 INSLITVEGYGNL

-796 SGGNGTAYAAG
+796 PNGNGTAYAVG

-820 AQWKAGTY
+820 AQWKAKTY
-828 SYTVEYYIDGVKND
+828 DYTVEYYIDGKKND
-842 SLTETGQAEYGAEI
+842 SLTVTAQAEYGAVI
-856 STYPDKCPANY
+856 STYPNKCPANY
-867 RLDQTENLPLIIGV
+867 KFEKDENCPLTIGV

-903 ADGGQAVQ
+903 AEG
-911 DYVANDLVQGTAYNV
+911 GTAAADHVASGLVPGTEYSV
-926 TSPAIPGYTVD
+926 TSPVISGYTVD

-970 NGTDTKVKESKKV
+970 NGTDTKVKESKNV
-983 DGKTFQESVTESPMT
+983 DGKTFQESVTESPVT
-998 IEGYTPVSNDT
+998 IEGYTPVRSDT
-1009 QTIPIGVGN
+1009 KTITIGVEN
-1018 NVINFFY
+1018 NVINFYY
-1025 YKNVELT
+1025 YKDVKLT
-1032 ANSGSFTYNGQPH
+1032 ANSKTETFDNTEKSVSGFTGAPEDANFTAITVGAKGTSAGEYPAKFPEH
-1045 TVEGYTCDTAG
+1045 TV
-1056 VNFEGITAAETQT
+1056 
-1069 AVGTYP
+1069 GT
-1075 VNFAEDPV
+1075 V
-1083 GKIDATAKYIVVE
+1083 DATAKYIVVE

-1101 LVITADANEVV
+1101 LVITAHAGEVV

-1124 DGTEYTVTDYVV
+1124 DGTEYTVTGYVV

-1147 DFTFNGTAEAKRT
+1147 DFTFSGTAEAKRT
-1160 RSGRTQMDLKPENF
+1160 RFGKTEMGLKPEKF
-1174 TNTNTNFAKVTFVVK
+1174 TNNNQNFANVTFVVE

-1194 ITKRPLNLVGETAT
+1194 ITKRPLNLVGATDT
-1208 KPYTGSSISL
+1208 KPYTGNPIIL
-1218 NQFTPKNLADGDAVQ
+1218 NQFTSENLVSGDAVR
-1233 STSISYRATG
+1233 SISYLAIG
-1243 TMPNEYTGVF
+1243 TMPNEYPGAFTGTP
-1253 IGEPKIFNGNDDDVT
+1253 EIFNGNDDVT

-1273 TRIPGKLTITKAT
+1273 TLTPGKLTITKAT
-1286 EPVAVSIVGN
+1286 ETVVVRIVGN

-1308 VEGFTTDVGDKLIT
+1308 VEGFTTDVGNKPIT

-1331 EAKGTLPHKYL
+1331 EAKGTLPNKYP

-1351 IKSDVYENFKVSVE
+1351 IKSDVYENFEVSVE
-1365 YGWLQIEPTEAE
+1365 DGWLQIEPTEAE

-1435 AKDFKV
+1435 ANDFKV

-1460 QPVYNPSVYPDYDPT
+1460 QSVYNPSVYPDYDPT

>member
-54 QSSAAEEGQKPQEE
+54 QSPAAEEGQKPQEE

-96 VVKNGESVSAPA
+96 VAKNGESVSAPA

-121 AGDNKVDFPFP
+121 AGDNKVEFPFA
-132 VAITADVEMTVQARY
+132 VAITADAEMTVQARY

-179 SYPLAEDQSI
+179 SYPLAEHQSI
-189 TGWCTDTALTKLVD
+189 TGWCTDKALTKPVN
-203 SVTLENSNIDLYAK
+203 SVTLESSNIDLYAK
-217 VEGGY
+217 VETGY

-242 TVAQPPAAPVRH
+242 TTAQKPSDPARPGFAFGGWFTDAALTSVAN
-254 GYAFA
+254 
-259 GWYADK
+259 
-265 ALDQPA
+265 
-271 DFAQIKVSTKL
+271 FAQIKVSTKL

-289 TDVQYAVQHMIE
+289 TDVQYTVQHMIE
-301 NADNDDYSLKETETK
+301 NADNDGYSLKETETK

-324 RATAK
+324 RATAN

-340 QETIEGNGSTMVKVY
+340 QETINGDGSTMVKVY
-355 YKRNVYE
+355 YKRNVYSVTFWSIKWE
-362 VKFYSNSYTSGPFWN
+362 GGLFYGKYVKDKEFTQY
-377 KTYHPATEYTSLR
+377 R

-398 ISSKWPTYNGSSNW
+398 ISKKWPGGNW
-412 ATSDNGDTYQANID
+412 ATSPGGSTYQANID
-426 TMPLNGA
+426 TMPLGGDEFFKINQQGNAKAKYYLEDLNGN
-433 KFYGPKTGNG
+433 FVLDHTDLGPDDT
-443 SETAYYYA
+443 Y
-451 EVLPGETGTVYNGV
+451 V
-465 TYKLHHSD
+465 TN
-473 TSPGEGYEVTKEDKY
+473 EDRY

-493 TYKEGTQNGR
+493 TCNTAKSAKNGD
-503 PYNNAKF
+503 PYNGAKF
-510 YYTRN
+510 YYNRN
-515 TYNIVFVNGGS
+515 SYEIVFFNGGLKD
-526 TVKTVQVK
+526 KTVPVK
-534 YQQDISDQDYT
+534 YQQDISNQDYT
-545 PTNPPKG
+545 PTTPPVG
-552 KEDHTFD
+552 KTDHTFS
-559 GWYEDSACTCEF
+559 GWYVDEECTSQF
-571 VFEGE
+571 VFAGE
-576 TMPAYNI
+576 TMPAHNI
-583 TLYAGWE
+583 TLYAGWD
-590 GRTYTVTAH
+590 GRDYTVTAH
-599 GKSNH
+599 GKSDLPVI
-604 AETVEKG
+604 VEKG

-663 GKTYKLTYDANG
+663 GKTYTLTYDANG

-702 REGMIFLGWST
+702 KEGVIFLGWSK
-713 DKTAVSPAYYPGGSV
+713 DRTAVSPAYYPGGSV
-728 KINDNTTLY
+728 KIDGNTTLY

-767 INSLITVEGYGNLYL
+767 INSLITVEGYGNLNL
-782 PSRTGYEFTGWNTA
+782 PFRTGYEFTGWNTA
-796 SGGNGTAYAAG
+796 SDGSGTAYAAG

-820 AQWKAGTY
+820 AQWKAKTY
-828 SYTVEYYIDGVKND
+828 GYTVEYYIDGERAD
-842 SLTETGQAEYGAEI
+842 SLTVTEQAAYNAVI
-856 STYPDKCPANY
+856 STYPNKCPANY
-867 RLDQTENLPLIIGV
+867 RLDKTENLPLTIGV
-881 SGNVIKVYYV
+881 SGNVIKIYYV
-891 KNVFTLTIHYRY
+891 KNVFTLTIQYRY
-903 ADGGQAVQ
+903 AEGGVAVP
-911 DYVANDLVQGTAYNV
+911 DHVENDLVQGTAYNV

-937 KATVSGSMPA
+937 KAIVSGSMPA
-947 QDVIET
+947 QDVTET

-983 DGKTFQESVTESPMT
+983 DGKTFQESVTESPVT
-998 IEGYTPVSNDT
+998 IEGYTPGRNNT
-1009 QTIPIGVGN
+1009 ATITIGVEN
-1018 NVINFFY
+1018 NVINFYY
-1025 YKNVELT
+1025 YKDVKLT
-1032 ANSGSFTYNGQPH
+1032 ANSKTEPFDNTEKSVSGFTGAPEDAEFTAITVGAKGTSAGEYPAKFPEH
-1045 TVEGYTCDTAG
+1045 TV
-1056 VNFEGITAAETQT
+1056 
-1069 AVGTYP
+1069 GT
-1075 VNFAEDPV
+1075 V
-1083 GKIDATAKYIVVE
+1083 DATAKYIVAE
-1096 ANPGA
+1096 ANDGM

-1124 DGTEYTVTDYVV
+1124 DGKEYTVTGYDV

-1147 DFTFNGTAEAKRT
+1147 DFTFSGTAKAKRT
-1160 RSGRTQMDLKPENF
+1160 RFGKTEMGLKPENF
-1174 TNTNTNFAKVTFVVK
+1174 TNTNTNFAKVTFVVE

-1194 ITKRPLNLVGETAT
+1194 ITKRPLNLVGETDT
-1208 KPYTGSSISL
+1208 KPYTGNPIIL
-1218 NQFTPKNLADGDAVQ
+1218 NQFTSENLVSGDAVR
-1233 STSISYRATG
+1233 SISYLAIG
-1243 TMPNEYTGVF
+1243 TMPNEYPGAFTGKP
-1253 IGEPKIFNGNDDDVT
+1253 EIFNGNDNVT

-1273 TRIPGKLTITKAT
+1273 TLTPGKLTITKAT
-1286 EPVAVSIVGN
+1286 ETVVVRIVGN

-1308 VEGFTTDVGDKLIT
+1308 VEGFTTDVGNKPIT
-1322 VTLKEGRKA
+1322 VTLKDGRKA
-1331 EAKGTLPHKYL
+1331 EAKGTLPNKYL

-1351 IKSDVYENFKVSVE
+1351 IKSDVYERFEVSVE
-1365 YGWLQIEPTEAE
+1365 DGWLQIEPTEAE

-1435 AKDFKV
+1435 VDDFKV

>member
-54 QSSAAEEGQKPQEE
+54 QSPAAEEEQKPQEG
-68 VRIEPVQPDDAYLTV
+68 VRIEPVPSDDAYLTV

-96 VVKNGESVSAPA
+96 VAKNGESVSAPA
-108 APEVPGSKFVGWY
+108 APEVAGSKFVGWY
-121 AGDNKVDFPFP
+121 AGDNKVEFPFA
-132 VAITADVEMTVQARY
+132 VAITADAEMTVQARY

-179 SYPLAEDQSI
+179 SYPLAEHQSI
-189 TGWCTDTALTKLVD
+189 TGWCTDKALTKPVN

-217 VEGGY
+217 VETGY

-242 TVAQPPAAPVRH
+242 TTAQKPSDPTRPGFAFGGWFTDAALTSVAN
-254 GYAFA
+254 
-259 GWYADK
+259 
-265 ALDQPA
+265 
-271 DFAQIKVSTKL
+271 FAQIKVSTKL

-289 TDVQYAVQHMIE
+289 TDVQYTVQHMIE
-301 NADNDDYSLKETETK
+301 NADNDGYSLKETETK

-324 RATAK
+324 RATAN
-329 KYDGFTAQTIT
+329 KYDGFTAQAIT
-340 QETIEGNGSTMVKVY
+340 QETIQGDGSTMVKVY
-355 YKRNVYE
+355 YKRNVYSVTFWSIKWE
-362 VKFYSNSYTSGPFWN
+362 GGFLFGEYVKDKEFTQY
-377 KTYHPATEYTSLR
+377 R

-398 ISSKWPTYNGSSNW
+398 ISKKWPGGNWTTSPGGS
-412 ATSDNGDTYQANID
+412 TYQANID
-426 TMPLNGA
+426 TMPLGGDEFFKVNQQGNAKAEYYLEDLNGN
-433 KFYGPKTGNG
+433 FVLDHTDLGPDDT
-443 SETAYYYA
+443 Y
-451 EVLPGETGTVYNGV
+451 V
-465 TYKLHHSD
+465 TN
-473 TSPGEGYEVTKEDKY
+473 EDRY

-493 TYKEGTQNGR
+493 TCDTAKSTKNGKS
-503 PYNNAKF
+503 YNGAKF
-510 YYTRN
+510 YYNRN
-515 TYNIVFVNGGS
+515 SYKIVFFNGGLMA
-526 TVKTVQVK
+526 KTVNVK
-534 YQQDISDQDYT
+534 YQQDISNQDYT
-545 PTNPPKG
+545 PTTPPVG
-552 KEDHTFD
+552 KTDHTFT
-559 GWYEDSACTCEF
+559 GWYVDEECTSQF
-571 VFEGE
+571 VFAGE
-576 TMPAYNI
+576 TMPAHNI
-583 TLYAGWE
+583 TLYAGWD
-590 GRTYTVTAH
+590 GRDYTVTAH
-599 GKSNH
+599 GKSDH

-663 GKTYKLTYDANG
+663 GKTYTLTYDANG
-675 GTGTVPT
+675 GEGTVPT
-682 DSNKYAKGTYAQ
+682 DTNKYAKGTYAQ

-702 REGMIFLGWST
+702 RKGMIFLGWST

-728 KINDNTTLY
+728 KIDDNTTLY

-796 SGGNGTAYAAG
+796 SDGSGTAYAAG

-828 SYTVEYYIDGVKND
+828 SYTVEYYIDGVKDD
-842 SLTETGQAEYGAEI
+842 SLTVTEQAAYNAVI
-856 STYPDKCPANY
+856 STYPNQCPANY
-867 RLDQTENLPLIIGV
+867 RLDKTENFPLTIDV

-891 KNVFTLTIHYRY
+891 KNVFTLTIQYRY
-903 ADGGQAVQ
+903 AEGGVAVP
-911 DYVANDLVQGTAYNV
+911 DHVENDLVQGTAYNV

-937 KATVSGSMPA
+937 KAIVSGSMPA
-947 QDVIET
+947 QDVTET

-983 DGKTFQESVTESPMT
+983 DGKTFQESVTESPVT
-998 IEGYTPVSNDT
+998 IEGYTPVRNDT
-1009 QTIPIGVGN
+1009 ATITIGVEN
-1018 NVINFFY
+1018 NVINFYY
-1025 YKNVELT
+1025 YKDVKLT
-1032 ANSGSFTYNGQPH
+1032 ANSKTEPFDNTEKSVSGFTGAPEDADFTAI
-1045 TVEGYTCDTAG
+1045 TVGAKGTSAG
-1056 VNFEGITAAETQT
+1056 EYPAKFPENT
-1069 AVGTYP
+1069 VGT
-1075 VNFAEDPV
+1075 VDTT
-1083 GKIDATAKYIVVE
+1083 KKYIVAE
-1096 ANPGA
+1096 ANDGM
-1101 LVITADANEVV
+1101 LVITAHAGEVV

-1124 DGTEYTVTDYVV
+1124 DGTEYIVTGYDV
-1136 ESISNPNYTAT
+1136 EISNPRYTKN
-1147 DFTFNGTAEAKRT
+1147 DFTFSGTAEAKRT
-1160 RSGRTQMDLKPENF
+1160 RFGKTEMGLKPENF
-1174 TNTNTNFAKVTFVVK
+1174 TNTNTNFAKVTFVVE

-1208 KPYTGSSISL
+1208 KPYTGSPIIL
-1218 NQFTPKNLADGDAVQ
+1218 NQFTSENLVSGDAVR
-1233 STSISYRATG
+1233 SISYLAIG
-1243 TMPNEYTGVF
+1243 TKPNEYTGEF
-1253 IGEPKIFNGNDDDVT
+1253 TGTPEIFNGNDNVT

-1273 TRIPGKLTITKAT
+1273 TLTPGKLTITKAT
-1286 EPVAVSIVGN
+1286 ETVAVRIVGN

-1308 VEGFTTDVGDKLIT
+1308 VEGFTADVGNKLIT
-1322 VTLKEGRKA
+1322 VTLKDGRKA
-1331 EAKGTLPHKYL
+1331 EAKGTLPNKYP

-1351 IKSDVYENFKVSVE
+1351 IKSDVYENFEVSVE
-1365 YGWLQIEPTEAE
+1365 DGWLQIEPTEAE

-1406 DKPITVM
+1406 DKPITVT
-1413 LKDGGKAEAKGRY
+1413 LIKDGGKAEAKGRY

-1435 AKDFKV
+1435 VEDFKV

-1508 AAAIAGVIVFDKK
+1508 AAAITGVIVFDKK

>member
-54 QSSAAEEGQKPQEE
+54 QSPAAEEEQKPQEE

-96 VVKNGESVSAPA
+96 IVKNGESVSAPA

-121 AGDNKVDFPFP
+121 EDDRKVEFPFFA
-132 VAITADVEMTVQARY
+132 VDITNDAEMTVQARY

-179 SYPLAEDQSI
+179 SYPLAEHQSI
-189 TGWCTDTALTKLVD
+189 TGWCTDTALKNPVN
-203 SVTLENSNIDLYAK
+203 SVTLETSNIDLYAK

-232 YVEPM
+232 CVEPM
-237 FFAAN
+237 FFAVN
-242 TVAQPPAAPVRH
+242 TDAQPPAAPVKH

-259 GWYADK
+259 GWYTDEGLA
-265 ALDQPA
+265 QPA
-271 DFAQIKVSTKL
+271 NFEQIKANTKL

-289 TDVQYAVQHMIE
+289 TDVQYTVQHMIE
-301 NADNDDYSLKETETK
+301 NADNDDYSLMETETK

-329 KYDGFTAQTIT
+329 MYDGFTAQAIT
-340 QETIEGNGSTMVKVY
+340 QETINGDGSTMVKVY
-355 YKRNVYE
+355 YKRNVYSVTFWSIKDVGFIFSKY
-362 VKFYSNSYTSGPFWN
+362 VKDKEF
-377 KTYHPATEYTSLR
+377 TEYR
-390 ITAKYGAN
+390 ITAKHGAN
-398 ISSKWPTYNGSSNW
+398 ISDKWPGGNW
-412 ATSDNGDTYQANID
+412 TTSPGGDTYQSNID
-426 TMPLNGA
+426 TMPLGGDEFFKTNQQGNA
-433 KFYGPKTGNG
+433 K
-443 SETAYYYA
+443 AYYYL
-451 EVLPGETGTVYNGV
+451 EDLKGSFVLDHTDLGPDNTSV
-465 TYKLHHSD
+465 TN
-473 TSPGEGYEVTKEDKY
+473 EDRY

-493 TYKEGTQNGR
+493 TCNTAKSAKNGDR
-503 PYNNAKF
+503 YNGAKF
-510 YYTRN
+510 YYNRN
-515 TYNIVFVNGGS
+515 TYNIVFVSGGS

-571 VFEGE
+571 VFKDE

-599 GKSNH
+599 GESNNH
-604 AETVEKG
+604 AVTVEKG

-616 DLFASVIPD
+616 DQFASVIPD

-663 GKTYKLTYDANG
+663 GKTYTLTYDANG

-702 REGMIFLGWST
+702 REGMTFLGWST
-713 DKTAVSPAYYPGGSV
+713 DQNAVSPAYYPGGSV

-767 INSLITVEGYGNLYL
+767 INSLITVEGYGNLNL

-796 SGGNGTAYAAG
+796 PGGGGTAYAAG

-828 SYTVEYYIDGVKND
+828 SYTVEYYIDGVKDD
-842 SLTETGQAEYGAEI
+842 SLTVTEQAAYNAVI
-856 STYPDKCPANY
+856 STYPNQCPTNY

-903 ADGGQAVQ
+903 AEGGVAVP
-911 DYVANDLVQGTAYNV
+911 DHVENDLVWGTAYNV

-947 QDVIET
+947 QDVTET

-970 NGTDTKVKESKKV
+970 NGTDTKVKESKNV
-983 DGKTFQESVTESPMT
+983 DGKTFQESVTESPVT
-998 IEGYTPVSNDT
+998 IEGYTPVSNNT
-1009 QTIPIGVGN
+1009 QTITIGVEN
-1018 NVINFFY
+1018 NVINFYY
-1025 YKNVELT
+1025 YKDVKLT
-1032 ANSGSFTYNGQPH
+1032 ANSKTEPFDNTEKSVSGFTGAPEDADFTAITVGAKGTSAGEYPAKFPEH
-1045 TVEGYTCDTAG
+1045 TV
-1056 VNFEGITAAETQT
+1056 
-1069 AVGTYP
+1069 GT
-1075 VNFAEDPV
+1075 V
-1083 GKIDATAKYIVVE
+1083 DATAKYIVVE

-1101 LVITADANEVV
+1101 LVITAHAGEVV

-1124 DGTEYTVTDYVV
+1124 DGTEYTVTGYDVK
-1136 ESISNPNYTAT
+1136 ISNPHYKEN
-1147 DFTFNGTAEAKRT
+1147 DFTFSGTAEAKRA
-1160 RSGRTQMDLKPENF
+1160 RFGKTQMGLKPEKF
-1174 TNTNTNFAKVTFVVK
+1174 TNTNTNFTKVTFVVE

-1218 NQFTPKNLADGDAVQ
+1218 NQFTPENLADGDAVQ
-1233 STSISYRATG
+1233 STSISYQATG

-1253 IGEPKIFNGNDDDVT
+1253 TGEPKIFNGNDDVT

-1273 TRIPGKLTITKAT
+1273 TLTPGKLTITKAT

-1322 VTLKEGRKA
+1322 VTLKDGSKA
-1331 EAKGTLPHKYL
+1331 EAKGTLPNKYL

-1365 YGWLQIEPTEAE
+1365 DGWLQIEPTEAE

-1406 DKPITVM
+1406 DKPITVT
-1413 LKDGGKAEAKGRY
+1413 LIKDGGKAEAKGRY

-1435 AKDFKV
+1435 VDDFKV

-1460 QPVYNPSVYPDYDPT
+1460 QSVYNPSVYPDYDPT

>member
-54 QSSAAEEGQKPQEE
+54 QSPAAEEEQKPQEG

-88 DGGEIATV
+88 DGGEITTV
-96 VVKNGESVSAPA
+96 VAKNGESVSAPA
-108 APEVPGSKFVGWY
+108 APEVEGSKFVGWY
-121 AGDNKVDFPFP
+121 AGDNKVDFPFA
-132 VAITADVEMTVQARY
+132 VAITADAEMTVQARY

-179 SYPLAEDQSI
+179 SYPLAEHQSI
-189 TGWCTDTALTKLVD
+189 TGWCTDTALTKPVNN
-203 SVTLENSNIDLYAK
+203 VTLENSNIDLYAK
-217 VEGGY
+217 VETGY

-242 TVAQPPAAPVRH
+242 TTAQKPSDPTRPGFAFGGWFTDAALTSVAN
-254 GYAFA
+254 
-259 GWYADK
+259 
-265 ALDQPA
+265 
-271 DFAQIKVSTKL
+271 FAQIKVSTKL

-289 TDVQYAVQHMIE
+289 TDVQYTVQHMIE
-301 NADNDDYSLKETETK
+301 NADNDGYSLKETETK

-324 RATAK
+324 RATAN

-340 QETIEGNGSTMVKVY
+340 QETIQGDGSTMVKVY
-355 YKRNVYE
+355 YKRNVYSVTFWSIKWE
-362 VKFYSNSYTSGPFWN
+362 GGFLFGEYVKDKEFTQY
-377 KTYHPATEYTSLR
+377 R
-390 ITAKYGAN
+390 ITAKHGAN
-398 ISSKWPTYNGSSNW
+398 ISDKWPGGSW
-412 ATSDNGDTYQANID
+412 TTSPGGRTYQTNID
-426 TMPLNGA
+426 TMPLGGDEFFKTNQQGNAKAQYYLEDLNGN
-433 KFYGPKTGNG
+433 FVLDHTDLGPNG
-443 SETAYYYA
+443 TS
-451 EVLPGETGTVYNGV
+451 V
-465 TYKLHHSD
+465 TN
-473 TSPGEGYEVTKEDKY
+473 EDRY

-493 TYKEGTQNGR
+493 TCNTAKSAKNGDS
-503 PYNNAKF
+503 YNGAKF
-510 YYTRN
+510 YYNRN
-515 TYNIVFVNGGS
+515 SYEIVFFNGGLKD
-526 TVKTVQVK
+526 KTVDVK
-534 YQQDISDQDYT
+534 YQQDISNQDYT
-545 PTNPPKG
+545 PTTPPVG
-552 KEDHTFD
+552 KTDHTFS
-559 GWYEDSACTCEF
+559 GWYVDEECTSQF
-571 VFEGE
+571 VFAGE
-576 TMPAYNI
+576 TMPAHSI
-583 TLYAGWE
+583 TLYAGWD
-590 GRTYTVTAH
+590 GRDYTVTAH
-599 GKSNH
+599 GKS
-604 AETVEKG
+604 ALPVTVEKG

-616 DLFASVIPD
+616 DQFASVIPD

-663 GKTYKLTYDANG
+663 GKTYTLTYNSNG

-751 HSNFGNDQTR
+751 HSNFGSDEKRT
-761 KSEDKP
+761 SGEKP
-767 INSLITVEGYGNLYL
+767 INSRITVEDYGNL

-796 SGGNGTAYAAG
+796 SNGSGTAYAAG
-807 ATARLTAGGNDLY
+807 ATVRLTASGNDLY
-820 AQWKAGTY
+820 AQWEARTY
-828 SYTVEYYIDGVKND
+828 SYTVEYYIDGVKDD
-842 SLTETGQAEYGAEI
+842 SLTVTAQAAYDAVI
-856 STYPDKCPANY
+856 STYPDKCPENY
-867 RLDQTENLPLIIGV
+867 RLDRAEPLPLTIGV
-881 SGNVIKVYYV
+881 NENVISVYYV
-891 KNVFTLTIHYRY
+891 KNVFTLTIHYLY
-903 ADGGQAVQ
+903 AGGGKAAEDHVESLMQ
-911 DYVANDLVQGTAYNV
+911 DTAYSV
-926 TSPAIPGYTVD
+926 TSPEISGYTVD
-937 KATVSGSMPA
+937 MATVSGSMPA
-947 QDVIET
+947 QDVTET

-983 DGKTFQESVTESPMT
+983 DGKTFQESVTESPVT
-998 IEGYTPVSNDT
+998 IEGYTPVRNDT
-1009 QTIPIGVGN
+1009 ATITIGVEN
-1018 NVINFFY
+1018 NVINFYY
-1025 YKNVELT
+1025 YKDVKLT
-1032 ANSGSFTYNGQPH
+1032 ANSKTEPFDNTEKSVSGFTGAPEDADFTAITVGAKGTSAGEYPAKFPEH
-1045 TVEGYTCDTAG
+1045 TV
-1056 VNFEGITAAETQT
+1056 
-1069 AVGTYP
+1069 GT
-1075 VNFAEDPV
+1075 V
-1083 GKIDATAKYIVVE
+1083 DATAKYIVVE

-1101 LVITADANEVV
+1101 LVITAHAGEVV
-1112 VMIRGNSDTKVY
+1112 VMIRGNSDMKVY
-1124 DGTEYTVTDYVV
+1124 DGTEYTVTGYVV
-1136 ESISNPNYTAT
+1136 ESISNSNYTAT
-1147 DFTFNGTAEAKRT
+1147 DFTFNGTAKAERT
-1160 RSGRTQMDLKPENF
+1160 RFGKTEMGLKPENF
-1174 TNTNTNFAKVTFVVK
+1174 TNNNQNFTNVTFVVE

-1194 ITKRPLNLVGETAT
+1194 ITKRPLNLVGETDT
-1208 KPYTGSSISL
+1208 KPYTGSPIIL
-1218 NQFTPKNLADGDAVQ
+1218 NQFTSENLVSGDAVR
-1233 STSISYRATG
+1233 SISYLAIG
-1243 TMPNEYTGVF
+1243 TMPNEYPGAFTGTP
-1253 IGEPKIFNGNDDDVT
+1253 EIFNGNDNVT

-1273 TRIPGKLTITKAT
+1273 TLTPGKLTITKAT
-1286 EPVAVSIVGN
+1286 ETVTVRIVGN

-1331 EAKGTLPHKYL
+1331 EAKGTLPNKYP
-1342 MNLKAEDFD
+1342 MNLKAGDFD
-1351 IKSDVYENFKVSVE
+1351 IKSDVYESFEVVVE
-1365 YGWLQIEPTEAE
+1365 DGWLQIEPTEAE

-1435 AKDFKV
+1435 VDDFKV

-1460 QPVYNPSVYPDYDPT
+1460 QSVYNPSVYPDYDPT

>member
-1 MKRRLFSLLLAVCML
+1 MKRRLFSLLLAFCML
-16 LMILPA
+16 LMILPE

-29 PSAPA
+29 PSAHA
-34 EAGAATPVQD
+34 ESGAATPVQD
-44 GDATPSASPA
+44 GDATTSASPA
-54 QSSAAEEGQKPQEE
+54 QSPAAEEEQKPQEGA
-68 VRIEPVQPDDAYLTV
+68 RIEPVQPDDAYLTV

-88 DGGEIATV
+88 DGGEITTV
-96 VVKNGESVSAPA
+96 VAKNGESVSAPA

-132 VAITADVEMTVQARY
+132 VAITADAEMTVQARY

-179 SYPLAEDQSI
+179 SYPLAEHQSI
-189 TGWCTDTALTKLVD
+189 TGWCTDKALTKPVD

-217 VEGGY
+217 VETGY

-242 TVAQPPAAPVRH
+242 TTAQKPSDPTRPGFAFGGWFTDAALTSVAN
-254 GYAFA
+254 
-259 GWYADK
+259 
-265 ALDQPA
+265 
-271 DFAQIKVSTKL
+271 FAQIKVSTKL

-289 TDVQYAVQHMIE
+289 TDVQYTVQHMIE
-301 NADNDDYSLKETETK
+301 NADNDGYSLKETETK

-329 KYDGFTAQTIT
+329 MYDGFTAQAIT
-340 QETIEGNGSTMVKVY
+340 QETIQGDGSTMVKVY
-355 YKRNVYE
+355 YKRNVYSVTFWSIKWE
-362 VKFYSNSYTSGPFWN
+362 GGYVFGKYVKGKEF
-377 KTYHPATEYTSLR
+377 TEYR
-390 ITAKYGAN
+390 ITAKHGAN
-398 ISSKWPTYNGSSNW
+398 ISDKWPGGNWTTSPGGS
-412 ATSDNGDTYQANID
+412 TYQSNID
-426 TMPLNGA
+426 TMPLGGDEFFKTNQQGNAKAQYYLEDLNGN
-433 KFYGPKTGNG
+433 FVLDHTDLGPNG
-443 SETAYYYA
+443 TS
-451 EVLPGETGTVYNGV
+451 V
-465 TYKLHHSD
+465 TN
-473 TSPGEGYEVTKEDKY
+473 EDRY

-493 TYKEGTQNGR
+493 TCNTAKSAKNGDR
-503 PYNNAKF
+503 YDGAKF
-510 YYTRN
+510 YYNRN
-515 TYNIVFVNGGS
+515 IYEIVFFNGGLKD
-526 TVKTVQVK
+526 KTVDVK
-534 YQQDISDQDYT
+534 YQQDISNQDYT

-571 VFEGE
+571 VFKDE

-599 GKSNH
+599 GESNNH
-604 AETVEKG
+604 AVTVEKG

-616 DLFASVIPD
+616 DQFASVIPD

-663 GKTYKLTYDANG
+663 GKTYTLTYDANG
-675 GTGTVPT
+675 GEGTVPT
-682 DSNKYAKGTYAQ
+682 DTNKYAKGTYAQ

-702 REGMIFLGWST
+702 RKGMIFLGWST
-713 DKTAVSPAYYPGGSV
+713 DQNAVSPAYYPGGSV
-728 KINDNTTLY
+728 KINGNTTLY

-751 HSNFGNDQTR
+751 HSNFDSDKTR

-767 INSLITVEGYGNLYL
+767 INSLITVESYGNL

-796 SGGNGTAYAAG
+796 SNGSGTAYAAG

-842 SLTETGQAEYGAEI
+842 SLTVTEQAAYIAVI
-856 STYPDKCPANY
+856 STYPNQCPTNY
-867 RLDQTENLPLIIGV
+867 RLDKTENLPLTIGV

-903 ADGGQAVQ
+903 AEGGVAVP
-911 DYVANDLVQGTAYNV
+911 DHVENDLVQGTAYNV
-926 TSPAIPGYTVD
+926 PSPAIPGYTVD
-937 KATVSGSMPA
+937 KAIVSGSMPA
-947 QDVIET
+947 QDVTET

-970 NGTDTKVKESKKV
+970 NGTNTKVQESKNV
-983 DGKTFQESVTESPMT
+983 DGKTFQESVTESPVT

-1009 QTIPIGVGN
+1009 ATITIGVEN
-1018 NVINFFY
+1018 NVINFYY
-1025 YKNVELT
+1025 YKDVKLT
-1032 ANSGSFTYNGQPH
+1032 ANSKTEPFDNTEKSVSGFTGAPEDADFTAITVGAKGTSAGEYPAKFPEH
-1045 TVEGYTCDTAG
+1045 TV
-1056 VNFEGITAAETQT
+1056 
-1069 AVGTYP
+1069 GT
-1075 VNFAEDPV
+1075 V
-1083 GKIDATAKYIVVE
+1083 DATAKYIVVE

-1101 LVITADANEVV
+1101 LVITAHAGEVV

-1124 DGTEYTVTDYVV
+1124 DGTEYTVTGYVV

-1147 DFTFNGTAEAKRT
+1147 DFTFSGTAKAKRT
-1160 RSGRTQMDLKPENF
+1160 RFGKTEMGLKPEKF
-1174 TNTNTNFAKVTFVVK
+1174 TNTNTNFAKVTFVVE

-1194 ITKRPLNLVGETAT
+1194 ITKRPLNLVGETDT
-1208 KPYTGSSISL
+1208 KPYTGSPIIL
-1218 NQFTPKNLADGDAVQ
+1218 DQFTSENLVSGDAVR
-1233 STSISYRATG
+1233 SISYLAIG
-1243 TMPNEYTGVF
+1243 TMPNEYPGAFTGTP
-1253 IGEPKIFNGNDDDVT
+1253 EIFNGNDDVT

-1273 TRIPGKLTITKAT
+1273 TLTPGKLTITKAT
-1286 EPVAVSIVGN
+1286 ETVAVRIVGN

-1308 VEGFTTDVGDKLIT
+1308 VEGFTADVGNKLIT

-1331 EAKGTLPHKYL
+1331 EAKGTLPNKYL

-1351 IKSDVYENFKVSVE
+1351 IKSDVYENFEVSVE
-1365 YGWLQIEPTEAE
+1365 DGWLQIEPTEAE

>member
-54 QSSAAEEGQKPQEE
+54 QSSAAEEGQKPQEGA
-68 VRIEPVQPDDAYLTV
+68 RIEPVQPDDAYLTV

-96 VVKNGESVSAPA
+96 VAKNGERVSAPA
-108 APEVPGSKFVGWY
+108 APEVAGSKFVGWY
-121 AGDNKVDFPFP
+121 AGDNKVEFPFA
-132 VAITADVEMTVQARY
+132 VAITADAEMTVQARY

-179 SYPLAEDQSI
+179 SYPLAEHQSI
-189 TGWCTDTALTKLVD
+189 TGWCTDKALTKPVD

-217 VEGGY
+217 VETGY

-237 FFAAN
+237 FFAASA
-242 TVAQPPAAPVRH
+242 TAQPPAVPVKH

-259 GWYADK
+259 GWHTDE
-265 ALDQPA
+265 ALSKPA
-271 DFAQIKVSTKL
+271 NFAQIKVSTKL

-289 TDVQYAVQHMIE
+289 TDVRYTVQHMIE
-301 NADNDDYSLKETETK
+301 NADNDDYSLMETETK

-329 KYDGFTAQTIT
+329 MYDGFTAQAIT
-340 QETIEGNGSTMVKVY
+340 QETINGDGSTMVKVY
-355 YKRNVYE
+355 YKRNVYSVTFWSIKDVGFIFSKY
-362 VKFYSNSYTSGPFWN
+362 VKDKEF
-377 KTYHPATEYTSLR
+377 TEYR
-390 ITAKYGAN
+390 ITAKHGAN
-398 ISSKWPTYNGSSNW
+398 ISDKWPGGNW
-412 ATSDNGDTYQANID
+412 TTSPGGDTYQSNID
-426 TMPLNGA
+426 TMPLGGDEFFKTNQQGNA
-433 KFYGPKTGNG
+433 K
-443 SETAYYYA
+443 AYYYL
-451 EVLPGETGTVYNGV
+451 EDLKGSFVLDHTDLGPDNTSV
-465 TYKLHHSD
+465 TN
-473 TSPGEGYEVTKEDKY
+473 EDRY

-493 TYKEGTQNGR
+493 TCNTAKSAKNGDR
-503 PYNNAKF
+503 YNGAKF
-510 YYTRN
+510 YYNRN

-599 GKSNH
+599 GESNNH
-604 AETVEKG
+604 AVTVEKG

-616 DLFASVIPD
+616 DQFASVIPD

-663 GKTYKLTYDANG
+663 GKTYTLTYDKNG
-675 GTGTVPT
+675 GEGTVPT

-713 DKTAVSPAYYPGGSV
+713 DQKAVSPAYYPGGSV
-728 KINDNTTLY
+728 KINGNTTLY

-751 HSNFGNDQTR
+751 HSNFDSDKTR

-767 INSLITVEGYGNLYL
+767 INSRITVEGYGDL

-796 SGGNGTAYAAG
+796 PDGNGTTYAAG
-807 ATARLTAGGNDLY
+807 ATVRLTAGGNDLY
-820 AQWKAGTY
+820 AQWEAKTY
-828 SYTVEYYIDGVKND
+828 GYTVEYYIDGKKND
-842 SLTETGQAEYGAEI
+842 SLTETGQAAYGAEI
-856 STYPDKCPANY
+856 KTYHDKCPANY
-867 RLDQTENLPLIIGV
+867 RLDRAEPLPLTIDV
-881 SGNVIKVYYV
+881 NENVISVYYV

-903 ADGGQAVQ
+903 AEDGTAAEDHVESF
-911 DYVANDLVQGTAYNV
+911 VQGAAYSV
-926 TSPAIPGYTVD
+926 TSPKISGYTVD
-937 KATVSGSMPA
+937 KATISGSMPA

-970 NGTDTKVKESKKV
+970 NGTGTKVKEPKIV
-983 DGKTFQESVTESPMT
+983 DGQTFESSVTEAPET
-998 IEGYTPVSNDT
+998 IEGYTPVSGVSK
-1009 QTIPIGVGN
+1009 TITIGVEN
-1018 NVINFFY
+1018 NVIDFYY
-1025 YKNVELT
+1025 YKNVKLA
-1032 ANSGSFTYNGQPH
+1032 ANSKTETFDNTEKSVSGFTGAPEDADFTAI
-1045 TVEGYTCDTAG
+1045 TVGAKGTSAGEYPAKFPEGT
-1056 VNFEGITAAETQT
+1056 
-1069 AVGTYP
+1069 VGT
-1075 VNFAEDPV
+1075 V
-1083 GKIDATAKYIVVE
+1083 DATKKYIVVE
-1096 ANPGA
+1096 ANPGM
-1101 LVITADANEVV
+1101 LVITAHAGEVV
-1112 VMIRGNSDTKVY
+1112 VMIRGNSNTKVY
-1124 DGTEYTVTDYVV
+1124 DGAEHTVTGYVV

-1147 DFTFNGTAEAKRT
+1147 DFTFSGTAGAKRARFGKT
-1160 RSGRTQMDLKPENF
+1160 EMGLKPENF
-1174 TNTNTNFAKVTFVVK
+1174 TNTNTNFAKVTFVVE

-1194 ITKRPLNLVGETAT
+1194 ITKRPLDLVGETAT
-1208 KPYTGSSISL
+1208 KPYTGSPIIL
-1218 NQFTPKNLADGDAVQ
+1218 NQFTSENLVSGDAVR
-1233 STSISYRATG
+1233 SISYLAIG
-1243 TMPNEYTGVF
+1243 TMPNEYPGAFTGTP
-1253 IGEPKIFNGNDDDVT
+1253 EIFKGNDNVT

-1273 TRIPGKLTITKAT
+1273 TLTPGKLTITKAT
-1286 EPVAVSIVGN
+1286 ETVVVRIVGN

-1308 VEGFTTDVGDKLIT
+1308 VEGFTADVGNKLIT

-1331 EAKGTLPHKYL
+1331 EAKGTLPNKYP

-1351 IKSDVYENFKVSVE
+1351 IKSDFYENFEVSVE
-1365 YGWLQIEPTEAE
+1365 DGWLQIEPTEAE
-1377 VTVTIT
+1377 ITVTIT

-1406 DKPITVM
+1406 DKPITVT
-1413 LKDGGKAEAKGRY
+1413 LNEGRKAEAKGRY

-1435 AKDFKV
+1435 ANDFKV

-1508 AAAIAGVIVFDKK
+1508 AVAIAGVIVFDKK

>member
-34 EAGAATPVQD
+34 EAGAATPAQD

-54 QSSAAEEGQKPQEE
+54 QSPAAEEEQKPQEG

-83 VFQDK
+83 VFQNK

-96 VVKNGESVSAPA
+96 VVKNGGSVSAPA
-108 APEVPGSKFVGWY
+108 APEVAGSKFVGWY
-121 AGDNKVDFPFP
+121 AGDNEVEFPFA
-132 VAITADVEMTVQARY
+132 VAITADAEMTVQARY

-179 SYPLAEDQSI
+179 SYPLQEHQSI
-189 TGWCTDTALTKLVD
+189 TGWCTDKALTNPVD

-217 VEGGY
+217 VETGY

-237 FFAAN
+237 FFAASA
-242 TVAQPPAAPVRH
+242 TAQSPAVPVRH

-259 GWYADK
+259 GWYTDE
-265 ALDQPA
+265 ALTQPA
-271 DFAQIKVSTKL
+271 NFAQIKVSTKL

-289 TDVQYAVQHMIE
+289 TDVQYTVQHMIE
-301 NADNDDYSLKETETK
+301 NADNDGYSLKETETK

-324 RATAK
+324 RATAN

-340 QETIEGNGSTMVKVY
+340 QETIEGDGSTMVKVY
-355 YKRNVYE
+355 YKRNVYSVTFWSIKWE
-362 VKFYSNSYTSGPFWN
+362 GGFLLGEYVKDKEFTQY
-377 KTYHPATEYTSLR
+377 R

-398 ISSKWPTYNGSSNW
+398 ISKKWPGGNW
-412 ATSDNGDTYQANID
+412 ATSPGGSTYQANID
-426 TMPLNGA
+426 TMPLGGDEFFKINQQGNAKAKYYLEDLNGN
-433 KFYGPKTGNG
+433 FVLDHTDLGPDDT
-443 SETAYYYA
+443 Y
-451 EVLPGETGTVYNGV
+451 V
-465 TYKLHHSD
+465 TN
-473 TSPGEGYEVTKEDKY
+473 EDRY

-493 TYKEGTQNGR
+493 TCNTAKSTKNGD
-503 PYNNAKF
+503 PYNGAKF
-510 YYTRN
+510 YYNRN
-515 TYNIVFVNGGS
+515 SYKIVFFNGGLKD
-526 TVKTVQVK
+526 KTVDVK
-534 YQQDISDQDYT
+534 YQQDISNQDYT
-545 PTNPPKG
+545 PTTPPVG
-552 KEDHTFD
+552 KTDHTFS
-559 GWYEDSACTCEF
+559 GWYVDEECTSQF
-571 VFEGE
+571 VFAGE
-576 TMPAYNI
+576 TMPAHNI
-583 TLYAGWE
+583 TLYAGWD
-590 GRTYTVTAH
+590 GRDYTVTAH
-599 GKSNH
+599 GKS
-604 AETVEKG
+604 ALPVIVEKG

-663 GKTYKLTYDANG
+663 GKTYTLTYNSNG
-675 GTGTVPT
+675 GTGTVPEDT
-682 DSNKYAKGTYAQ
+682 NKYAKGTYAQ

-702 REGMIFLGWST
+702 RKGMIFLGWST
-713 DKTAVSPAYYPGGSV
+713 DQNAVSPAYYPGGSV

-761 KSEDKP
+761 KSEEKP

-796 SGGNGTAYAAG
+796 SDGSGTAYAAG

-828 SYTVEYYIDGVKND
+828 SYTVEYYIDGVKDD
-842 SLTETGQAEYGAEI
+842 SLTVTAQAAYDAVI
-856 STYPDKCPANY
+856 STYPNKCPEGY
-867 RLDQTENLPLIIGV
+867 KLEKTENFPLTIGV

-891 KNVFTLTIHYRY
+891 KNVFTLTIQYRY
-903 ADGGQAVQ
+903 AEGG
-911 DYVANDLVQGTAYNV
+911 VAAPDHVKNDLVQGAAYNV
-926 TSPAIPGYTVD
+926 TSPVISGYTVD
-937 KATVSGSMPA
+937 KAIVSGSMPA

-970 NGTDTKVKESKKV
+970 NGTMVQAPKKV
-983 DGKTFQESVTESPMT
+983 DGKTFQESVTESPVM
-998 IEGYTPVSNDT
+998 IKGYTPVSGASK
-1009 QTIPIGVGN
+1009 TITIGVEN
-1018 NVINFFY
+1018 NVIDFY
-1025 YKNVELT
+1025 YYKDVKLT
-1032 ANSGSFTYNGQPH
+1032 ANSKTETFDNTEKSVSGFTGAPEDANFTAI
-1045 TVEGYTCDTAG
+1045 TVGAKGTSAGEYPAKFPEGT
-1056 VNFEGITAAETQT
+1056 
-1069 AVGTYP
+1069 VGT
-1075 VNFAEDPV
+1075 V
-1083 GKIDATAKYIVVE
+1083 DATKKYIVVE
-1096 ANPGA
+1096 ANPGM
-1101 LVITADANEVV
+1101 LVITAHAGEVV

-1147 DFTFNGTAEAKRT
+1147 DFTFSGTAEAKRT
-1160 RSGRTQMDLKPENF
+1160 RFGKTEMGLKAENF
-1174 TNTNTNFAKVTFVVK
+1174 TNNNQNFAKVTFVVE

-1194 ITKRPLNLVGETAT
+1194 ITKRPLDLVGETAT
-1208 KPYTGSSISL
+1208 KPYTGSPIIL
-1218 NQFTPKNLADGDAVQ
+1218 NQFTSENLANGDAVR
-1233 STSISYRATG
+1233 SISYLAIG
-1243 TMPNEYTGVF
+1243 TKPNEYPGAFTGTP
-1253 IGEPKIFNGNDDDVT
+1253 EIFNGNDNVT
-1268 DCYEV
+1268 DCYEI
-1273 TRIPGKLTITKAT
+1273 TLTPGKLTITKAT
-1286 EPVAVSIVGN
+1286 ETVVVKITGN

-1308 VEGFTTDVGDKLIT
+1308 VEGFTTDVGNKPIT

-1331 EAKGTLPHKYL
+1331 EAKGTLPNKYQ

-1351 IKSDVYENFKVSVE
+1351 IKSDVYENFEVSVE
-1365 YGWLQIEPTEAE
+1365 DGWLQIEPTEAE

-1406 DKPITVM
+1406 DKPIPVT
-1413 LKDGGKAEAKGRY
+1413 LKDGRKAEAKGRY

-1435 AKDFKV
+1435 VDDFKV

-1460 QPVYNPSVYPDYDPT
+1460 QSVYNPSVYPDYDPT